1 MKYDLQMQ
9 VIVKTRE
16 PLGVK
21 IFFFFCACCLI
32 ILPASLFAE
41 AVSVQSVF
49 QFHCVECHGAKGK
62 VKGEVNLLS
71 FTQGKDIKSDP
82 ELLQTVLEVI
92 DFGEMPPEENQPID
106 NTERKL
112 IVAELKKL
120 LEESVS
126 GANEEWMNA
135 PIRRMTRFQYANA
148 VKDLLDLKVEVF
160 PLPERM
166 MRDRSGYFK
175 PASGK
180 MPAKI
185 TVSSRPL
192 GKSGLIEPRM
202 DGVAPFPQDLR
213 AEHGYDTQGD
223 HLSLSPLLMEDFF
236 RLSRSIV
243 KSPSFNQRNVGT
255 WGKYFAEPNSEVNQM
270 AEVKTRLRSL
280 LTLAFRRPVQDKTLQ
295 KYLFYSKQQMDNG
308 LGVGDVM
315 KEVLSA
321 ILASPRFLY
330 LYDQG
335 DKESIQPDSSQN
347 LDLASRLSFFLWG
360 SLPDEELLQAA
371 KKGVLVEEEQL
382 SKQVDRM
389 LTDNKLK
396 RFCDSFPTQWL
407 QLDRIISAVPD
418 EKKYRDFYYAAPLYR
433 TTMDMMMEPLLL
445 FETVLIEDRS
455 VLELIDSNYTFRSA
469 RLSKWYGEEPKG
481 KLGGPVSIPF
491 TRQLVEDRRHGG
503 VITNGAVMTMTS
515 GPLETKPIT
524 RGAWIAGVIFN
535 SPPPPPP
542 AEVPPL
548 PEEKEVDLS
557 MTLRERFADHRE
569 RADCAGCHE
578 KLDPL
583 GFALENFDPV
593 GRWREKYHNG
603 REVDVSGTLF
613 RAHEF
618 SNVIEF
624 KDAILKEKNRF
635 VRGLAGHLLAFG
647 LGRELNPSD
656 TLALDEIVEKVEGE
670 NYSMKSLIHA
680 VVQSKS
686 FRGPSGKLALHK
698 TK

>member
-1 MKYDLQMQ
+1 MTFRFPNVYLAP
-9 VIVKTRE
+9 E
-16 PLGVK
+16 
-21 IFFFFCACCLI
+21 
-32 ILPASLFAE
+32 LFLRM
-41 AVSVQSVF
+41 VLVLCFLSQSVLAKKEF
-49 QFHCVECHGAKGK
+49 SIEGSFESYCIECHGMKGK
-62 VKGEVNLLS
+62 VKGEVNLIS
-71 FTQGKDIKSDP
+71 FTEGKDLKGDP
-82 ELLQTVLEVI
+82 ELLQTIMEVI
-92 DFGEMPPEENQPID
+92 DFGEMPPEGNQPID
-106 NTERKL
+106 NTERKM

-120 LEESVS
+120 LAESVS
-126 GANEEWMNA
+126 GSEKDFVKA

-148 VKDLLDLKVEVF
+148 VKDLLELKVEVF
-160 PLPERM
+160 PLPEKM

-180 MPAKI
+180 MPAKMM
-185 TVSSRPL
+185 VSSRPL

-213 AEHGYDTQGD
+213 AENGYDTQGD

-236 RLSRSIV
+236 RLSQSIV
-243 KSPSFNQRNVGT
+243 KSPSFNPKNVGVWT
-255 WGKYFAEPNSEVNQM
+255 QYFEKSKRGINQMDELKSRLQHLLKRAFRAPVDDKTFSKYYSFAEQEMNKGMEM
-270 AEVKTRLRSL
+270 
-280 LTLAFRRPVQDKTLQ
+280 
-295 KYLFYSKQQMDNG
+295 
-308 LGVGDVM
+308 GDAM
-315 KEVLSA
+315 KDVFSA

-330 LYDQG
+330 LYDRG
-335 DKESIQPDSSQN
+335 GEEGREPESRQN

-360 SLPDEELLQAA
+360 SVPDDQLLEVAMEATLRQD
-371 KKGVLVEEEQL
+371 EQL
-382 SKQVDRM
+382 TRQVDRM
-389 LTDNKLK
+389 LTDEKLK

-418 EKKYRDFYYAAPLYR
+418 EKKYRDFYYGPPLYR

-469 RLSKWYGEEPKG
+469 RLSKWYGDAPNG
-481 KLGGPVSIPF
+481 KLGGPVTIRF
-491 TRQLVEDRRHGG
+491 TRQSVKDRRHGG
-503 VITNGAVMTMTS
+503 LITNGAVMTMTS

-524 RGAWIAGVIFN
+524 RGAWVAGVIFN

-548 PEEKEVDLS
+548 PEEKEVDDSL
-557 MTLRERFADHRE
+557 TLRERFADHRE

-603 REVDVSGTLF
+603 REVDASGTLF
-613 RAHEF
+613 RSHKF
-618 SNVIEF
+618 SNIIEF

-656 TLALDEIVEKVEGE
+656 SLALDEIVESVEGE

-680 VVQSKS
+680 VVKSKP
-686 FRGPSGKLALHK
+686 FRGPSVKLAL
-698 TK
+698 TKKSKF

>member
-1 MKYDLQMQ
+1 MTFRFPNVYLAP
-9 VIVKTRE
+9 E
-16 PLGVK
+16 
-21 IFFFFCACCLI
+21 
-32 ILPASLFAE
+32 LFLRM
-41 AVSVQSVF
+41 VLVLCFLSQSVLAKKEF
-49 QFHCVECHGAKGK
+49 SIEGSFESYCIECHGMKGK
-62 VKGEVNLLS
+62 VKGEVNLIS
-71 FTQGKDIKSDP
+71 FTEGKDLKGDP
-82 ELLQTVLEVI
+82 ELLQTIMEVI
-92 DFGEMPPEENQPID
+92 DFGEMPPEGNQPID
-106 NTERKL
+106 NTERKM

-120 LEESVS
+120 LAESVS
-126 GANEEWMNA
+126 GSEKDLVKA

-148 VKDLLDLKVEVF
+148 VKDLLELKVEVF
-160 PLPERM
+160 PLPEKM

-180 MPAKI
+180 IPAKMM
-185 TVSSRPL
+185 VSSRPL

-213 AEHGYDTQGD
+213 AENGYDTQGD

-236 RLSRSIV
+236 RLSQSIV
-243 KSPSFNQRNVGT
+243 KSPSFNPKNVGVWT
-255 WGKYFAEPNSEVNQM
+255 QYFEKSKRGINQMDELKSRLQHLLKRAFRAPVDDKTFSKYYSFAEQEMNKGMEM
-270 AEVKTRLRSL
+270 
-280 LTLAFRRPVQDKTLQ
+280 
-295 KYLFYSKQQMDNG
+295 
-308 LGVGDVM
+308 GDAM
-315 KEVLSA
+315 KDVFSA

-330 LYDQG
+330 LYDRG
-335 DKESIQPDSSQN
+335 GEESRESESRQN
-347 LDLASRLSFFLWG
+347 LNLASRLSFFLWG
-360 SLPDEELLQAA
+360 SVPDDQLLDVAMEATLSQD
-371 KKGVLVEEEQL
+371 EQL
-382 SKQVDRM
+382 TKQVDRM
-389 LTDNKLK
+389 LTDEKLK

-418 EKKYRDFYYAAPLYR
+418 EKKYRDFYYGPPLYR

-469 RLSKWYGEEPKG
+469 RLSKWYGDAPNG
-481 KLGGPVSIPF
+481 KLGGPVTIRF
-491 TRQLVEDRRHGG
+491 TRQSVKDRRHGG
-503 VITNGAVMTMTS
+503 LITNGAVMTMTS

-524 RGAWIAGVIFN
+524 RGAWVAGVIFN

-548 PEEKEVDLS
+548 PEEKEVDDSL
-557 MTLRERFADHRE
+557 TLRERFADHRE

-603 REVDVSGTLF
+603 REVDASGTLF
-613 RAHEF
+613 RSHKF
-618 SNVIEF
+618 SNIIEF

-656 TLALDEIVEKVEGE
+656 SLALDEIVESVEGE

-680 VVQSKS
+680 VVKSKP
-686 FRGPSGKLALHK
+686 FRGPSVKLALTIK
-698 TK
+698 SKF

>member
-1 MKYDLQMQ
+1 VTFRFPNVYLAP
-9 VIVKTRE
+9 E
-16 PLGVK
+16 
-21 IFFFFCACCLI
+21 
-32 ILPASLFAE
+32 LFLRM
-41 AVSVQSVF
+41 VLVLCFLSQSVLAKKEF
-49 QFHCVECHGAKGK
+49 SIEGSFESYCIECHGMKGK
-62 VKGEVNLLS
+62 VKGEVNLIS
-71 FTQGKDIKSDP
+71 FTEGKDLKGDP
-82 ELLQTVLEVI
+82 ELLQTIMEVI
-92 DFGEMPPEENQPID
+92 DFGEMPPEGNQPID
-106 NTERKL
+106 NTERKM

-120 LEESVS
+120 LAESVS
-126 GANEEWMNA
+126 GSEEDLVKA

-148 VKDLLDLKVEVF
+148 VKDLLELKVEVF
-160 PLPERM
+160 PLPEKM

-180 MPAKI
+180 MPAKMM
-185 TVSSRPL
+185 VSSRPL

-213 AEHGYDTQGD
+213 AENGYDTQGD

-236 RLSRSIV
+236 RLSQSIV
-243 KSPSFNQRNVGT
+243 KSPSFNPKNVGVWT
-255 WGKYFAEPNSEVNQM
+255 QYFEKSKRGINQMDELKSRLQHLLKRAFRAPVDDKTFSKYYSFAEQEMNKGMEM
-270 AEVKTRLRSL
+270 
-280 LTLAFRRPVQDKTLQ
+280 
-295 KYLFYSKQQMDNG
+295 
-308 LGVGDVM
+308 GDAM
-315 KEVLSA
+315 KDVFSA

-330 LYDQG
+330 LYDRG
-335 DKESIQPDSSQN
+335 GEESRESESRQN

-360 SLPDEELLQAA
+360 SVPDDQLLEVAMEATLRQD
-371 KKGVLVEEEQL
+371 EQL
-382 SKQVDRM
+382 TKQVDRM
-389 LTDNKLK
+389 LTDEKVK

-418 EKKYRDFYYAAPLYR
+418 EKKYRDFYYGPPLYR

-469 RLSKWYGEEPKG
+469 RLSKWYGDAPNG
-481 KLGGPVSIPF
+481 KLGGPVTIRF
-491 TRQLVEDRRHGG
+491 TRQSVKDRRHGG
-503 VITNGAVMTMTS
+503 LITNGAVMTMTS

-524 RGAWIAGVIFN
+524 RGAWVAGVIFN

-548 PEEKEVDLS
+548 PEEKEVDDSL
-557 MTLRERFADHRE
+557 TLRERFADHRE

-603 REVDVSGTLF
+603 REVDASGTLF
-613 RAHEF
+613 RSHKF
-618 SNVIEF
+618 SNIIEF

-656 TLALDEIVEKVEGE
+656 SLALDEIVESVEGE

-680 VVQSKS
+680 VVKSKP
-686 FRGPSGKLALHK
+686 FRGPSVKLAL
-698 TK
+698 TKKSKF

>member
-1 MKYDLQMQ
+1 MTFRFQDVYLAP
-9 VIVKTRE
+9 E
-16 PLGVK
+16 
-21 IFFFFCACCLI
+21 
-32 ILPASLFAE
+32 LFLRM
-41 AVSVQSVF
+41 VLVLCFLSQSVLAKKEF
-49 QFHCVECHGAKGK
+49 SIEGSFESYCIECHGMKGK
-62 VKGEVNLLS
+62 VKGEVNLIS
-71 FTQGKDIKSDP
+71 FTEGKDLRSDP
-82 ELLQTVLEVI
+82 ELLHTIMEVI
-92 DFGEMPPEENQPID
+92 DFGEMPPEENQPFD
-106 NTERKL
+106 NTERKM

-120 LEESVS
+120 LAESVS
-126 GANEEWMNA
+126 GSEEDLIKA

-148 VKDLLDLKVEVF
+148 VKDLLELKVEVF
-160 PLPERM
+160 PLPEKM

-180 MPAKI
+180 MPAKMM
-185 TVSSRPL
+185 VSSRPL

-243 KSPSFNQRNVGT
+243 KSPSFNPTNVGVWT
-255 WGKYFAEPNSEVNQM
+255 QYFEKSKREINQTDELKSRLQHLLKRAFRAPVDDITFSKYYSFAEQEMNKGM
-270 AEVKTRLRSL
+270 G
-280 LTLAFRRPVQDKTLQ
+280 
-295 KYLFYSKQQMDNG
+295 M
-308 LGVGDVM
+308 GDAM
-315 KEVLSA
+315 KDVFSA

-330 LYDQG
+330 LYDRG
-335 DKESIQPDSSQN
+335 EEGSREPESMQN

-360 SLPDEELLQAA
+360 SVPDDQLLEVAMEATLRQD
-371 KKGVLVEEEQL
+371 EQL
-382 SKQVDRM
+382 TRQVDRM
-389 LTDNKLK
+389 LTDEKLK

-418 EKKYRDFYYAAPLYR
+418 EKKYRDFYYGPPLYR

-469 RLSKWYGEEPKG
+469 RLNKWYGDAPNG
-481 KLGGPVSIPF
+481 KLGGPVTIRF
-491 TRQLVEDRRHGG
+491 RRQSVNDRRHGG
-503 VITNGAVMTMTS
+503 LITNGAVMTMTS
-515 GPLETKPIT
+515 GPLGTKPIT
-524 RGAWIAGVIFN
+524 RGAWVAGVIFN

-548 PEEKEVDLS
+548 PEEKEVDDSL
-557 MTLRERFADHRE
+557 TLRERFADHRE

-603 REVDVSGTLF
+603 REVDASGTLF
-613 RAHEF
+613 RTHKF
-618 SNVIEF
+618 SNIIEF

-656 TLALDEIVEKVEGE
+656 SLALDEIVESVERE

-680 VVQSKS
+680 VVKSKP
-686 FRGPSGKLALHK
+686 FRGPSVKLALHK
-698 TK
+698 KSKF

>member
-1 MKYDLQMQ
+1 MTFRFLNVYLAP
-9 VIVKTRE
+9 E
-16 PLGVK
+16 
-21 IFFFFCACCLI
+21 FFLRMVLVLCFL
-32 ILPASLFAE
+32 SK
-41 AVSVQSVF
+41 SVLAKKEFSIEGSF
-49 QFHCVECHGAKGK
+49 ESYCIECHGMKGK
-62 VKGEVNLLS
+62 VKGEVNLIS
-71 FTQGKDIKSDP
+71 FTEGKDLKGDP
-82 ELLQTVLEVI
+82 ELLQTIMEVI
-92 DFGEMPPEENQPID
+92 DFGEMPPEGNQPID
-106 NTERKL
+106 NTERKM

-120 LEESVS
+120 LAESVS
-126 GANEEWMNA
+126 GSEKDLVKA

-148 VKDLLDLKVEVF
+148 VKDLLELKVEVF
-160 PLPERM
+160 PLPEKM

-180 MPAKI
+180 MPAKMM
-185 TVSSRPL
+185 VSSRPL

-213 AEHGYDTQGD
+213 AENGYDTQGD

-236 RLSRSIV
+236 RLSQSIV
-243 KSPSFNQRNVGT
+243 KSPSFNPKNVGVWT
-255 WGKYFAEPNSEVNQM
+255 QYFEKSKRGINQMDELKSRLQHLLKRAFRAPVDDKTFSKYYSFAEQEMNQGM
-270 AEVKTRLRSL
+270 G
-280 LTLAFRRPVQDKTLQ
+280 
-295 KYLFYSKQQMDNG
+295 M
-308 LGVGDVM
+308 GDVM
-315 KEVLSA
+315 KDVFSA

-330 LYDQG
+330 LYDRG
-335 DKESIQPDSSQN
+335 GEEGREPESRQN

-360 SLPDEELLQAA
+360 SVPDDQLLEVAMEATLRQD
-371 KKGVLVEEEQL
+371 EQL
-382 SKQVDRM
+382 TRQVDRM
-389 LTDNKLK
+389 LTDEKVK

-418 EKKYRDFYYAAPLYR
+418 EKKYRDFYYGPPLYR

-469 RLSKWYGEEPKG
+469 RLSKWYGDAPNG
-481 KLGGPVSIPF
+481 KLGGPVTIRF
-491 TRQLVEDRRHGG
+491 TRQSVKDRRHGG
-503 VITNGAVMTMTS
+503 LITNGAVMTMTS

-524 RGAWIAGVIFN
+524 RGAWVAGVIFN

-548 PEEKEVDLS
+548 PEEKEVDDSL
-557 MTLRERFADHRE
+557 TLRERFADHRE

-603 REVDVSGTLF
+603 REVDASGTLF
-613 RAHEF
+613 RSHKF
-618 SNVIEF
+618 SNIIEF

-656 TLALDEIVEKVEGE
+656 SLALDEIVESVEGE

-680 VVQSKS
+680 VVKSKP
-686 FRGPSGKLALHK
+686 FRGPSVKLALTIK
-698 TK
+698 SKF

>member
-1 MKYDLQMQ
+1 MTFRFPNVYLAP
-9 VIVKTRE
+9 E
-16 PLGVK
+16 
-21 IFFFFCACCLI
+21 
-32 ILPASLFAE
+32 LFLRM
-41 AVSVQSVF
+41 VLVLCFLSQSVLAKKEF
-49 QFHCVECHGAKGK
+49 SIEGSFKSYCIECHGMKGK
-62 VKGEVNLLS
+62 VKGEVNLIS
-71 FTQGKDIKSDP
+71 FTEGKDLKGDP
-82 ELLQTVLEVI
+82 ELLQTIMEVI
-92 DFGEMPPEENQPID
+92 DFGEMPPEGNQPID
-106 NTERKL
+106 NTERKM

-120 LEESVS
+120 LAESVS
-126 GANEEWMNA
+126 GSEEDLIKA

-148 VKDLLDLKVEVF
+148 VKDLLELKVEVF
-160 PLPERM
+160 PLPEKM

-180 MPAKI
+180 MPAKMM
-185 TVSSRPL
+185 VSSRPL

-236 RLSRSIV
+236 RLSQSIV
-243 KSPSFNQRNVGT
+243 KSPSFNQKNVGVWT
-255 WGKYFAEPNSEVNQM
+255 QYFEKSKRGINQTDELKSRLQHLLKRAFRAPVDDKTFSKYYSFAEQEMNKGM
-270 AEVKTRLRSL
+270 G
-280 LTLAFRRPVQDKTLQ
+280 
-295 KYLFYSKQQMDNG
+295 M
-308 LGVGDVM
+308 GDAM
-315 KEVLSA
+315 KDVFSA

-330 LYDQG
+330 LYDRG
-335 DKESIQPDSSQN
+335 GEESRESESRQN

-360 SLPDEELLQAA
+360 SVPDDQLLDVAMEATLSQD
-371 KKGVLVEEEQL
+371 EQL
-382 SKQVDRM
+382 TKQVDRM
-389 LTDNKLK
+389 LTDEKLK

-418 EKKYRDFYYAAPLYR
+418 EKKYRDFYYGPPLYR

-469 RLSKWYGEEPKG
+469 RLSKWYGDAPNG
-481 KLGGPVSIPF
+481 KLGGPVTIRF
-491 TRQLVEDRRHGG
+491 TRQSVKDRRHGG
-503 VITNGAVMTMTS
+503 LITNGAVMTMTS

-524 RGAWIAGVIFN
+524 RGAWVAGVIFN

-548 PEEKEVDLS
+548 PEEKEVNDSL
-557 MTLRERFADHRE
+557 TLRERFADHRE

-603 REVDVSGTLF
+603 REVDASGTLF
-613 RAHEF
+613 RSHKF
-618 SNVIEF
+618 SNIIEF

-656 TLALDEIVEKVEGE
+656 SLALDEIAESVERE

-680 VVQSKS
+680 VVKSKP
-686 FRGPSGKLALHK
+686 FRGPSVKLALPQK
-698 TK
+698 SKF

>member
-1 MKYDLQMQ
+1 MTFRFPNVYLAP
-9 VIVKTRE
+9 E
-16 PLGVK
+16 
-21 IFFFFCACCLI
+21 
-32 ILPASLFAE
+32 LFLRM
-41 AVSVQSVF
+41 VLVLCFLSQSVLAKKEF
-49 QFHCVECHGAKGK
+49 SIEGSFESYCIECHGMKGK
-62 VKGEVNLLS
+62 VKGEVNLIS
-71 FTQGKDIKSDP
+71 FTEGKDLKGDP
-82 ELLQTVLEVI
+82 ELLQTIMEVI
-92 DFGEMPPEENQPID
+92 DFGEMPPEGNQPID
-106 NTERKL
+106 NTERKM

-120 LEESVS
+120 LAESVS
-126 GANEEWMNA
+126 GSEKDLVKA

-148 VKDLLDLKVEVF
+148 VKDLLELKVEVF
-160 PLPERM
+160 PLPEKM

-180 MPAKI
+180 MPAKMM
-185 TVSSRPL
+185 VSSRPL

-213 AEHGYDTQGD
+213 AENGYDTQGD

-236 RLSRSIV
+236 RLSQSIV
-243 KSPSFNQRNVGT
+243 KSPSFNPKNVGVWT
-255 WGKYFAEPNSEVNQM
+255 QYFEKSKRGINQMDELKSRLQHLLKRAFRAPVDDKTFSKYYSFAEQEMNKGM
-270 AEVKTRLRSL
+270 G
-280 LTLAFRRPVQDKTLQ
+280 
-295 KYLFYSKQQMDNG
+295 M
-308 LGVGDVM
+308 GDAM
-315 KEVLSA
+315 KDVFSA

-330 LYDQG
+330 LYDRG
-335 DKESIQPDSSQN
+335 GEESREPESRQN

-360 SLPDEELLQAA
+360 SVPDDQLLDVAMEATLSQD
-371 KKGVLVEEEQL
+371 EQL
-382 SKQVDRM
+382 TKQVDRM
-389 LTDNKLK
+389 LTDEKLK

-418 EKKYRDFYYAAPLYR
+418 EKKYRDFYYGPPLYR

-469 RLSKWYGEEPKG
+469 RLSKWYGDAPNG
-481 KLGGPVSIPF
+481 KLGGPVTIRF
-491 TRQLVEDRRHGG
+491 TRQSVKDRRHGG
-503 VITNGAVMTMTS
+503 LITNGAVMTMTS

-524 RGAWIAGVIFN
+524 RGAWVAGVIFN

-548 PEEKEVDLS
+548 PEEKEVDDSL
-557 MTLRERFADHRE
+557 TLRERFADHRE

-603 REVDVSGTLF
+603 REVDASGTLF
-613 RAHEF
+613 RSHKF
-618 SNVIEF
+618 SNIIEF

-656 TLALDEIVEKVEGE
+656 SLALDEIVESVEGE

-680 VVQSKS
+680 VVKSKP
-686 FRGPSGKLALHK
+686 FRGPSVKLALTIK
-698 TK
+698 SKF

>member
-1 MKYDLQMQ
+1 MTFRFPNVYLAP
-9 VIVKTRE
+9 E
-16 PLGVK
+16 
-21 IFFFFCACCLI
+21 
-32 ILPASLFAE
+32 LFLRM
-41 AVSVQSVF
+41 VLVLCFLSQSVLAKKEF
-49 QFHCVECHGAKGK
+49 SIEGSFESYCIECHGMKGK
-62 VKGEVNLLS
+62 VKGEVNLIS
-71 FTQGKDIKSDP
+71 FTEGKDLKGDP
-82 ELLQTVLEVI
+82 ELLQTIMEVI
-92 DFGEMPPEENQPID
+92 DFGEMPPEGNQPID
-106 NTERKL
+106 NTERKM

-120 LEESVS
+120 LAESVS
-126 GANEEWMNA
+126 GSEKDLVKA

-148 VKDLLDLKVEVF
+148 VKDLLELKVEVF
-160 PLPERM
+160 PLPEKM

-180 MPAKI
+180 MPAKMM
-185 TVSSRPL
+185 VSSRPL

-213 AEHGYDTQGD
+213 AENGYDTQGD

-236 RLSRSIV
+236 RLSQSIV
-243 KSPSFNQRNVGT
+243 KSPSFNPKNVGVWT
-255 WGKYFAEPNSEVNQM
+255 QYFEKSKRGINQMDELKSRLQHLLKRAFRAPVDDKTFSKYYSFAEQEMNKGM
-270 AEVKTRLRSL
+270 G
-280 LTLAFRRPVQDKTLQ
+280 
-295 KYLFYSKQQMDNG
+295 M
-308 LGVGDVM
+308 GDAM
-315 KEVLSA
+315 KDVFSA

-330 LYDQG
+330 LYDRG
-335 DKESIQPDSSQN
+335 GEESREPESRQN

-360 SLPDEELLQAA
+360 SVPDDQLLEVAMEATLRQD
-371 KKGVLVEEEQL
+371 EQL
-382 SKQVDRM
+382 TRQVDRM
-389 LTDNKLK
+389 LTDEKVK

-418 EKKYRDFYYAAPLYR
+418 EKKYRDFYYGPPLYR

-469 RLSKWYGEEPKG
+469 RLSKWYGDAPNG
-481 KLGGPVSIPF
+481 KLGGPVTIRF
-491 TRQLVEDRRHGG
+491 TRQSVKDRRHGG
-503 VITNGAVMTMTS
+503 LITNGAVMTMTS

-524 RGAWIAGVIFN
+524 RGAWVAGVIFN

-548 PEEKEVDLS
+548 PEEKEVDDSL
-557 MTLRERFADHRE
+557 TLRERFADHRE

-603 REVDVSGTLF
+603 REVDASGTLF
-613 RAHEF
+613 RSHKF
-618 SNVIEF
+618 SNIIEF

-656 TLALDEIVEKVEGE
+656 SLALDEIVESVEGE

-680 VVQSKS
+680 VVKSKP
-686 FRGPSGKLALHK
+686 FRGPSVKLALTIK
-698 TK
+698 SKF

>member
-1 MKYDLQMQ
+1 MTFRFPNVYLAP
-9 VIVKTRE
+9 E
-16 PLGVK
+16 
-21 IFFFFCACCLI
+21 
-32 ILPASLFAE
+32 LFLRM
-41 AVSVQSVF
+41 VLVLCFLSQSVLAKKEF
-49 QFHCVECHGAKGK
+49 SIEGSFESYCIECHGMKGK
-62 VKGEVNLLS
+62 VKGEVNLIS
-71 FTQGKDIKSDP
+71 FTEGKDLKGDP
-82 ELLQTVLEVI
+82 ELLQTIMEVI
-92 DFGEMPPEENQPID
+92 DFGEMPPEGNQPID
-106 NTERKL
+106 NTERKM

-120 LEESVS
+120 LAESVS
-126 GANEEWMNA
+126 GSEEDLVKA

-148 VKDLLDLKVEVF
+148 VKDLLELKVEVF
-160 PLPERM
+160 PLPEKM

-180 MPAKI
+180 MPAKMM
-185 TVSSRPL
+185 VSSRPL

-213 AEHGYDTQGD
+213 AENGYDTQGD

-236 RLSRSIV
+236 RLSQSIV
-243 KSPSFNQRNVGT
+243 KSPSFNPKNVGVWT
-255 WGKYFAEPNSEVNQM
+255 QYFEKSKRGINQMDELKSRLQHLLKRAFRAPVDDKTFSKYYSFAEQEMNQGM
-270 AEVKTRLRSL
+270 G
-280 LTLAFRRPVQDKTLQ
+280 
-295 KYLFYSKQQMDNG
+295 M
-308 LGVGDVM
+308 GDVM
-315 KEVLSA
+315 KDVFSA

-330 LYDQG
+330 LYDRG
-335 DKESIQPDSSQN
+335 GEESREPESRQN

-360 SLPDEELLQAA
+360 SVPDDQLLEVAMEATLRQD
-371 KKGVLVEEEQL
+371 EQL
-382 SKQVDRM
+382 TRQVDRM
-389 LTDNKLK
+389 LTDEKVK

-418 EKKYRDFYYAAPLYR
+418 EKKYRDFYYGPPLYR

-469 RLSKWYGEEPKG
+469 RLSKWYGDAPNG
-481 KLGGPVSIPF
+481 KLGGPVTIRF
-491 TRQLVEDRRHGG
+491 TRQSVKDRRHGG
-503 VITNGAVMTMTS
+503 LITNGAVMTMTS

-524 RGAWIAGVIFN
+524 RGAWVAGVIFN

-548 PEEKEVDLS
+548 PEEKEVDDSL
-557 MTLRERFADHRE
+557 TLRERFADHRE

-603 REVDVSGTLF
+603 REVDASGTLF
-613 RAHEF
+613 RSHKF
-618 SNVIEF
+618 SNIIEF

-656 TLALDEIVEKVEGE
+656 SLALDEIVESVEGE

-680 VVQSKS
+680 VVKSKP
-686 FRGPSGKLALHK
+686 FRGPSVKLAL
-698 TK
+698 TKKSKF

>member
-1 MKYDLQMQ
+1 MTFRFLNVYLAP
-9 VIVKTRE
+9 E
-16 PLGVK
+16 
-21 IFFFFCACCLI
+21 FFLRMVLVLCFL
-32 ILPASLFAE
+32 S
-41 AVSVQSVF
+41 QSVLAKKEF
-49 QFHCVECHGAKGK
+49 SIEGSFESYCIECHGMKGK
-62 VKGEVNLLS
+62 VKGEVNLIS
-71 FTQGKDIKSDP
+71 FTEGKDLKGDP
-82 ELLQTVLEVI
+82 ELLQTIMEVI
-92 DFGEMPPEENQPID
+92 DFGEMPPEGNQPID
-106 NTERKL
+106 NTERKM

-120 LEESVS
+120 LAESVS
-126 GANEEWMNA
+126 GSEEDLVKA

-148 VKDLLDLKVEVF
+148 VKDLLELKVEVF
-160 PLPERM
+160 PLPEKM

-180 MPAKI
+180 MPAKMM
-185 TVSSRPL
+185 VSSRPL

-213 AEHGYDTQGD
+213 AENGYDTQGD

-236 RLSRSIV
+236 RLSQSIV
-243 KSPSFNQRNVGT
+243 KSPSFNPKNVGVWT
-255 WGKYFAEPNSEVNQM
+255 QYFEKSKRGINQMDELKSRLQHLLKRAFRAPVDDKTFSKYYSFAEQEMNQGM
-270 AEVKTRLRSL
+270 G
-280 LTLAFRRPVQDKTLQ
+280 
-295 KYLFYSKQQMDNG
+295 M
-308 LGVGDVM
+308 GDVM
-315 KEVLSA
+315 KDVFSA

-330 LYDQG
+330 LYDRG
-335 DKESIQPDSSQN
+335 GEEGREPESRQN

-360 SLPDEELLQAA
+360 SVPDDQLLEVAMEATLRQD
-371 KKGVLVEEEQL
+371 EQL
-382 SKQVDRM
+382 TRQVDRM
-389 LTDNKLK
+389 LTDEKLK

-418 EKKYRDFYYAAPLYR
+418 EKKYRDFYYGPPLYR

-469 RLSKWYGEEPKG
+469 RLSKWYGDAPNG
-481 KLGGPVSIPF
+481 KLGGPVTIRF
-491 TRQLVEDRRHGG
+491 TRQSVKDRRHGG
-503 VITNGAVMTMTS
+503 LITNGAVMTMTS

-524 RGAWIAGVIFN
+524 RGAWVAGVIFN

-548 PEEKEVDLS
+548 PEEKEVDDSL
-557 MTLRERFADHRE
+557 TLRERFADHRE

-603 REVDVSGTLF
+603 REVDASGTLF
-613 RAHEF
+613 RSHKF
-618 SNVIEF
+618 SNIIEF

-647 LGRELNPSD
+647 IGRELNPSD
-656 TLALDEIVEKVEGE
+656 SLALDEIVESVEGE

-680 VVQSKS
+680 VVKSKP
-686 FRGPSGKLALHK
+686 FRGPSVKLAL
-698 TK
+698 TKKSKF

>member
-1 MKYDLQMQ
+1 MTFRFLNVYLAP
-9 VIVKTRE
+9 E
-16 PLGVK
+16 
-21 IFFFFCACCLI
+21 FFLRMVLVLCFL
-32 ILPASLFAE
+32 SK
-41 AVSVQSVF
+41 SVLAKKEFSIEGSF
-49 QFHCVECHGAKGK
+49 ESYCIECHGMKGK
-62 VKGEVNLLS
+62 VKGEVNLIS
-71 FTQGKDIKSDP
+71 FTEGKDLKGDP
-82 ELLQTVLEVI
+82 ELLQTIMEVI
-92 DFGEMPPEENQPID
+92 DFGEMPPEGNQPID
-106 NTERKL
+106 NTERKM

-120 LEESVS
+120 LAESVS
-126 GANEEWMNA
+126 GSEEDLVKA

-148 VKDLLDLKVEVF
+148 VKDLLELKVEVF
-160 PLPERM
+160 PLPEKM

-180 MPAKI
+180 MPAKMM
-185 TVSSRPL
+185 VSSRPL

-213 AEHGYDTQGD
+213 AENGYDTQGD

-236 RLSRSIV
+236 RLSQSIV
-243 KSPSFNQRNVGT
+243 KSPSFNPKNVGVWT
-255 WGKYFAEPNSEVNQM
+255 QYFEKSKRGINQMDELKSRLQHLLKRAFRAPVDDKTFSKYYSFAEQEMNQGM
-270 AEVKTRLRSL
+270 G
-280 LTLAFRRPVQDKTLQ
+280 
-295 KYLFYSKQQMDNG
+295 M
-308 LGVGDVM
+308 GDVM
-315 KEVLSA
+315 KDVFSA

-330 LYDQG
+330 LYDRG
-335 DKESIQPDSSQN
+335 GEEGREPESRQN

-360 SLPDEELLQAA
+360 SVPDDQLLEVAMEATLRQD
-371 KKGVLVEEEQL
+371 EQL
-382 SKQVDRM
+382 TRQVDRM
-389 LTDNKLK
+389 LTDEKVK

-418 EKKYRDFYYAAPLYR
+418 EKKYRDFYYGPPLYR

-469 RLSKWYGEEPKG
+469 RLSKWYGDAPNG
-481 KLGGPVSIPF
+481 KLGGPVTIRF
-491 TRQLVEDRRHGG
+491 TRQSVKDRRHGG
-503 VITNGAVMTMTS
+503 LITNGAVMTMTS

-524 RGAWIAGVIFN
+524 RGAWVAGVIFN

-548 PEEKEVDLS
+548 PEEKEVDDSL
-557 MTLRERFADHRE
+557 TLRERFADHRE

-603 REVDVSGTLF
+603 REVDASGTLF
-613 RAHEF
+613 RSHKF
-618 SNVIEF
+618 SNIIEF

-656 TLALDEIVEKVEGE
+656 SLALDEIVESVEGE

-680 VVQSKS
+680 VVKSKP
-686 FRGPSGKLALHK
+686 FRGPSVKLALTIK
-698 TK
+698 SKF

>member
-1 MKYDLQMQ
+1 MYLAP
-9 VIVKTRE
+9 E
-16 PLGVK
+16 
-21 IFFFFCACCLI
+21 
-32 ILPASLFAE
+32 LFLRM
-41 AVSVQSVF
+41 VLVLCFLSQSVLAKKEF
-49 QFHCVECHGAKGK
+49 SIEGSFKSYCIECHGMKGK
-62 VKGEVNLLS
+62 VKGEVSLIS
-71 FTQGKDIKSDP
+71 FTEGKDLRSDP
-82 ELLQTVLEVI
+82 ELLQTIMEVI
-92 DFGEMPPEENQPID
+92 DLGEMPPEKNQPFD
-106 NTERKL
+106 NTERKM

-120 LEESVS
+120 LAESVS
-126 GANEEWMNA
+126 GSEEDLIKA

-148 VKDLLDLKVEVF
+148 VKDLLELKVEVF
-160 PLPERM
+160 PLPEKM

-180 MPAKI
+180 MPANMM
-185 TVSSRPL
+185 VSSRPL

-236 RLSRSIV
+236 RLSQSIV
-243 KSPSFNQRNVGT
+243 KSPSFNPTNVGVWT
-255 WGKYFAEPNSEVNQM
+255 QYFEKSKREINQTDELKSRLQHLLKRAFRAPVDDITFSKYYSFAEQEMNKGM
-270 AEVKTRLRSL
+270 G
-280 LTLAFRRPVQDKTLQ
+280 
-295 KYLFYSKQQMDNG
+295 M
-308 LGVGDVM
+308 GDAM
-315 KEVLSA
+315 KDVFSA

-330 LYDQG
+330 LYDRG
-335 DKESIQPDSSQN
+335 GEGSREPESRQN

-360 SLPDEELLQAA
+360 SVPDDQLLEVAMEATLRQD
-371 KKGVLVEEEQL
+371 EQL
-382 SKQVDRM
+382 TRQVDRM
-389 LTDNKLK
+389 LADEKLK

-418 EKKYRDFYYAAPLYR
+418 EKKYRDFYYGPPLYR

-469 RLSKWYGEEPKG
+469 RLSKWYGDAPNG
-481 KLGGPVSIPF
+481 KLGGPVTIRF
-491 TRQLVEDRRHGG
+491 TRQSVNDRRYGG
-503 VITNGAVMTMTS
+503 LITNGAVMTMTS
-515 GPLETKPIT
+515 GPLGTKPIT
-524 RGAWIAGVIFN
+524 RGAWVAGVIFN

-548 PEEKEVDLS
+548 PEEKEVDDSL
-557 MTLRERFADHRE
+557 TLRERFADHRE

-603 REVDVSGTLF
+603 REVDASGILF
-613 RAHEF
+613 RSHKF
-618 SNVIEF
+618 SNIIEF
-624 KDAILKEKNRF
+624 KNAILKEKNRF

-656 TLALDEIVEKVEGE
+656 SLALDEIVESVERE

-680 VVQSKS
+680 VVKSKP
-686 FRGPSGKLALHK
+686 FRGPSVKLALHK
-698 TK
+698 KSKF

>member
-1 MKYDLQMQ
+1 MTFRFPNVYLAP
-9 VIVKTRE
+9 E
-16 PLGVK
+16 
-21 IFFFFCACCLI
+21 
-32 ILPASLFAE
+32 LFLRM
-41 AVSVQSVF
+41 VLVLCFLSQSVLAKKEF
-49 QFHCVECHGAKGK
+49 SIEGSFKSYCIDCHGMKGK
-62 VKGEVNLLS
+62 VKGEVNLIS
-71 FTQGKDIKSDP
+71 FTEGKDLKGDP
-82 ELLQTVLEVI
+82 ELLQTIMEVI
-92 DFGEMPPEENQPID
+92 DFGEMPPEGNQPID
-106 NTERKL
+106 NTERKM

-120 LEESVS
+120 LAESVS
-126 GANEEWMNA
+126 GSEKDFVKA

-148 VKDLLDLKVEVF
+148 VKDLLELKVEVF
-160 PLPERM
+160 PLPEKM

-180 MPAKI
+180 MPAKMM
-185 TVSSRPL
+185 VSSRPL

-236 RLSRSIV
+236 RLSQSIV
-243 KSPSFNQRNVGT
+243 KSPSFNPKNVGAWT
-255 WGKYFAEPNSEVNQM
+255 QYFEKSKRGINQMDELKSRLQHLLKRAFRAPVDDKTFSKYYSFAEQEMNKGM
-270 AEVKTRLRSL
+270 
-280 LTLAFRRPVQDKTLQ
+280 
-295 KYLFYSKQQMDNG
+295 G
-308 LGVGDVM
+308 IGDAM
-315 KEVLSA
+315 KDVFSA

-330 LYDQG
+330 LYDRG
-335 DKESIQPDSSQN
+335 GEESREPESRQN

-360 SLPDEELLQAA
+360 SVPDDQLLEVAMEATLRQD
-371 KKGVLVEEEQL
+371 EQL
-382 SKQVDRM
+382 TRQVDRM
-389 LTDNKLK
+389 LTDEKLK

-418 EKKYRDFYYAAPLYR
+418 EKKYRDFYYGPPLYR

-469 RLSKWYGEEPKG
+469 RLSKWYGDAPNG
-481 KLGGPVSIPF
+481 KLGGPVTIRF
-491 TRQLVEDRRHGG
+491 TRQSVKDRRHGG
-503 VITNGAVMTMTS
+503 LITNGAVMTMTS

-524 RGAWIAGVIFN
+524 RGAWVAGVIFN

-548 PEEKEVDLS
+548 PEEKEVDDSL
-557 MTLRERFADHRE
+557 TLRERFADHRE

-603 REVDVSGTLF
+603 REVDASGTLF
-613 RAHEF
+613 RSHKF
-618 SNVIEF
+618 SNIIEF

-656 TLALDEIVEKVEGE
+656 SLALDEIVESVEGE

-680 VVQSKS
+680 VVKSKP
-686 FRGPSGKLALHK
+686 FRGPSVKLAL
-698 TK
+698 TKKSKF

>member
-1 MKYDLQMQ
+1 MTFRFPNVYLAP
-9 VIVKTRE
+9 E
-16 PLGVK
+16 
-21 IFFFFCACCLI
+21 
-32 ILPASLFAE
+32 LFLRM
-41 AVSVQSVF
+41 VLVLCFLSKSVLAKKEFSIEGSF
-49 QFHCVECHGAKGK
+49 ESYCIECHGMKGK
-62 VKGEVNLLS
+62 VKGEVNLIS
-71 FTQGKDIKSDP
+71 FTEGKDLKGDP
-82 ELLQTVLEVI
+82 ELLQTIMEVI
-92 DFGEMPPEENQPID
+92 DFGEMPPEGNQPID
-106 NTERKL
+106 NTERKM

-120 LEESVS
+120 LAESVS
-126 GANEEWMNA
+126 GPEEDLVKS

-148 VKDLLDLKVEVF
+148 VKDLLELKVEVF
-160 PLPERM
+160 PLPEKM

-180 MPAKI
+180 MPAKMM
-185 TVSSRPL
+185 VSSRPL

-213 AEHGYDTQGD
+213 AENGYDTQGD

-236 RLSRSIV
+236 RLSQSIV
-243 KSPSFNQRNVGT
+243 KSPSFNPKNVGVWT
-255 WGKYFAEPNSEVNQM
+255 QYFEKSKRGINQMDELKSRLQHLLKRAFRAPVDDKTFSKYYSFAEQEMNQGM
-270 AEVKTRLRSL
+270 G
-280 LTLAFRRPVQDKTLQ
+280 
-295 KYLFYSKQQMDNG
+295 M
-308 LGVGDVM
+308 GDVM
-315 KEVLSA
+315 KDVFSA

-330 LYDQG
+330 LYDRG
-335 DKESIQPDSSQN
+335 GEESREPESRQN
-347 LDLASRLSFFLWG
+347 LNLASRLSFFLWG
-360 SLPDEELLQAA
+360 SVPDDQLLDVAMEATLSQD
-371 KKGVLVEEEQL
+371 EQL
-382 SKQVDRM
+382 TKQVDRM
-389 LTDNKLK
+389 LTDEKLK

-418 EKKYRDFYYAAPLYR
+418 EKKYRDFYYGPPLYR

-469 RLSKWYGEEPKG
+469 RLSKWYGDAPNG
-481 KLGGPVSIPF
+481 KLGGPVTIRF
-491 TRQLVEDRRHGG
+491 TRQSVKDRRHGG
-503 VITNGAVMTMTS
+503 LITNGAVMTMTS

-524 RGAWIAGVIFN
+524 RGAWVAGVIFN

-548 PEEKEVDLS
+548 PEEKEVDDSL
-557 MTLRERFADHRE
+557 TLRERFADHRE

-603 REVDVSGTLF
+603 REVDASGTLF
-613 RAHEF
+613 RSHKF
-618 SNVIEF
+618 SNIIEF

-656 TLALDEIVEKVEGE
+656 SLALDEIVESVEGE

-680 VVQSKS
+680 VVKSKP
-686 FRGPSGKLALHK
+686 FRGPSVKLAL
-698 TK
+698 TKKSKF

>member
-1 MKYDLQMQ
+1 VTFRFPNVYLAP
-9 VIVKTRE
+9 E
-16 PLGVK
+16 
-21 IFFFFCACCLI
+21 
-32 ILPASLFAE
+32 LFLRM
-41 AVSVQSVF
+41 VLVLCFLSQSVLAKKEF
-49 QFHCVECHGAKGK
+49 SIEGSFESYCIECHGMKGK
-62 VKGEVNLLS
+62 VKGEVNLIS
-71 FTQGKDIKSDP
+71 FTEGKDLKGDP
-82 ELLQTVLEVI
+82 ELLQTIMEVI
-92 DFGEMPPEENQPID
+92 DFGEMPPEGNQPIV
-106 NTERKL
+106 NTERKM
-112 IVAELKKL
+112 IIAELKKL
-120 LEESVS
+120 LAESVS
-126 GANEEWMNA
+126 GPEEDLVKS

-148 VKDLLDLKVEVF
+148 VKDLLELKVEVF
-160 PLPERM
+160 PLPEKM

-180 MPAKI
+180 MPAKMM
-185 TVSSRPL
+185 VSSRPL

-213 AEHGYDTQGD
+213 AENGYDTQGD

-236 RLSRSIV
+236 RLSQSIV
-243 KSPSFNQRNVGT
+243 KSPSFNPKNVGVWT
-255 WGKYFAEPNSEVNQM
+255 QYFEKSKRGINQMDELKSRLQHLLKRAFRAPVDDKTFSKYYSFAEQEMNQGM
-270 AEVKTRLRSL
+270 G
-280 LTLAFRRPVQDKTLQ
+280 
-295 KYLFYSKQQMDNG
+295 M
-308 LGVGDVM
+308 GDVM
-315 KEVLSA
+315 KDVFSA

-330 LYDQG
+330 LYDRG
-335 DKESIQPDSSQN
+335 GEEGREPESRQN

-360 SLPDEELLQAA
+360 SVPDDQLLEVAMEATLRQD
-371 KKGVLVEEEQL
+371 EQL
-382 SKQVDRM
+382 TRQVDRM
-389 LTDNKLK
+389 LTDEKVK

-418 EKKYRDFYYAAPLYR
+418 EKKYRDFYYGPPLYR

-469 RLSKWYGEEPKG
+469 RLSKWYGDAPNG
-481 KLGGPVSIPF
+481 KLGGPVTIRF
-491 TRQLVEDRRHGG
+491 TRQSVKDRRHGG
-503 VITNGAVMTMTS
+503 LITNGAVMTMTS

-524 RGAWIAGVIFN
+524 RGAWVAGVIFN

-548 PEEKEVDLS
+548 PEEKEVDDSL
-557 MTLRERFADHRE
+557 TLRERFADHRE

-603 REVDVSGTLF
+603 REVDASGTLF
-613 RAHEF
+613 RSHKF
-618 SNVIEF
+618 SNIIEF

-656 TLALDEIVEKVEGE
+656 SLALDEIVESVEGE

-680 VVQSKS
+680 VVKSKP
-686 FRGPSGKLALHK
+686 FRGPSVKLAL
-698 TK
+698 TKKSKF

>member
-1 MKYDLQMQ
+1 MTFRFLNVYLAP
-9 VIVKTRE
+9 E
-16 PLGVK
+16 
-21 IFFFFCACCLI
+21 FFLRMVLVLCFL
-32 ILPASLFAE
+32 SK
-41 AVSVQSVF
+41 SVLAKKEFSIEGSF
-49 QFHCVECHGAKGK
+49 ESYCIECHGMKGK
-62 VKGEVNLLS
+62 VKGEVNLIS
-71 FTQGKDIKSDP
+71 FTEGKDLKGDP
-82 ELLQTVLEVI
+82 ELLQTIMEVI
-92 DFGEMPPEENQPID
+92 DFGEMPPEGNQPID
-106 NTERKL
+106 NTERKM

-120 LEESVS
+120 LAESVS
-126 GANEEWMNA
+126 GSEEDLVKA

-148 VKDLLDLKVEVF
+148 VKDLLELKVEVF
-160 PLPERM
+160 PLPEKM

-180 MPAKI
+180 MPAKMM
-185 TVSSRPL
+185 VSSRPL

-213 AEHGYDTQGD
+213 AENGYDTQGD

-236 RLSRSIV
+236 RLSQSIV
-243 KSPSFNQRNVGT
+243 KSPSFNPKNVGVWT
-255 WGKYFAEPNSEVNQM
+255 QYFEKSKRGINQMDELKSRLQHLLKRAFRAPVDDKTFSKYYSFAEQEMNQGM
-270 AEVKTRLRSL
+270 G
-280 LTLAFRRPVQDKTLQ
+280 
-295 KYLFYSKQQMDNG
+295 M
-308 LGVGDVM
+308 GDVM
-315 KEVLSA
+315 KDVFSA

-330 LYDQG
+330 LYDRG
-335 DKESIQPDSSQN
+335 GEEGREPESRQN

-360 SLPDEELLQAA
+360 SVPDDQLLEVAMEATLRQD
-371 KKGVLVEEEQL
+371 EQL
-382 SKQVDRM
+382 TKQVDRM
-389 LTDNKLK
+389 LTDEKLK

-418 EKKYRDFYYAAPLYR
+418 EKKYRDFYYGPPLYR

-469 RLSKWYGEEPKG
+469 RLSKWYGDAPNG
-481 KLGGPVSIPF
+481 KLGGPVTIRF
-491 TRQLVEDRRHGG
+491 TRQSVKDRRHGG
-503 VITNGAVMTMTS
+503 LITNGAVMTMTS

-524 RGAWIAGVIFN
+524 RGAWVAGVIFN

-548 PEEKEVDLS
+548 PEEKEVDDSL
-557 MTLRERFADHRE
+557 TLRERFADHRE

-603 REVDVSGTLF
+603 REVDASGTLF
-613 RAHEF
+613 RSHKF
-618 SNVIEF
+618 SNIIEF

-656 TLALDEIVEKVEGE
+656 SLALDEIVESVEGE

-680 VVQSKS
+680 VVKSKP
-686 FRGPSGKLALHK
+686 FRGPSVKLAL
-698 TK
+698 TKKSKF

>member
-1 MKYDLQMQ
+1 MTFRFLNVYLAP
-9 VIVKTRE
+9 E
-16 PLGVK
+16 
-21 IFFFFCACCLI
+21 FFLRMVLVLCFL
-32 ILPASLFAE
+32 S
-41 AVSVQSVF
+41 QSVLAKKEF
-49 QFHCVECHGAKGK
+49 SIEGSFESYCIECHGMKGK
-62 VKGEVNLLS
+62 VKGEVNLIS
-71 FTQGKDIKSDP
+71 FTEGKDLKGDP
-82 ELLQTVLEVI
+82 ELLQTIMEVI
-92 DFGEMPPEENQPID
+92 DFGEMPPEGNQPID
-106 NTERKL
+106 NTERKM

-120 LEESVS
+120 LAESVS
-126 GANEEWMNA
+126 GPEEDLVKS

-148 VKDLLDLKVEVF
+148 VKDLLELKVEVF
-160 PLPERM
+160 PLPEKM

-180 MPAKI
+180 MPAKMM
-185 TVSSRPL
+185 VSSRPL

-213 AEHGYDTQGD
+213 AENGYDTQGD

-236 RLSRSIV
+236 RLSQSIV
-243 KSPSFNQRNVGT
+243 KSPSFNPKNVGVWT
-255 WGKYFAEPNSEVNQM
+255 QYFEKSKRGINQMDELKSRLQHLLKRAFRAPVDDKTFSKYYSFAEQEMNQGM
-270 AEVKTRLRSL
+270 G
-280 LTLAFRRPVQDKTLQ
+280 
-295 KYLFYSKQQMDNG
+295 M
-308 LGVGDVM
+308 GDVM
-315 KEVLSA
+315 KDVFSA

-330 LYDQG
+330 LYDRG
-335 DKESIQPDSSQN
+335 GEEGREPESRQN

-360 SLPDEELLQAA
+360 SVPDDQLLEVAMEATLRQD
-371 KKGVLVEEEQL
+371 EQL
-382 SKQVDRM
+382 TRQVDRM
-389 LTDNKLK
+389 LTDEKVK

-418 EKKYRDFYYAAPLYR
+418 EKKYRDFYYGPPLYR

-469 RLSKWYGEEPKG
+469 RLSKWYGDAPNG
-481 KLGGPVSIPF
+481 KLGGPVTIRF
-491 TRQLVEDRRHGG
+491 TRQSVKDRRHGG
-503 VITNGAVMTMTS
+503 LITNGAVMTMTS

-524 RGAWIAGVIFN
+524 RGAWVAGVIFN

-548 PEEKEVDLS
+548 PEEKEVDDSL
-557 MTLRERFADHRE
+557 TLRERFADHRE

-603 REVDVSGTLF
+603 REVDASGTLF
-613 RAHEF
+613 RSHKF
-618 SNVIEF
+618 SNIIEF

-656 TLALDEIVEKVEGE
+656 SLALDEIVESVEGE

-680 VVQSKS
+680 VVKSKP
-686 FRGPSGKLALHK
+686 FRGPSVKLAL
-698 TK
+698 TKKSKF

>member
-1 MKYDLQMQ
+1 MIQQLYRVISSSLLFLGPIYLIPLQYASANKGFS
-9 VIVKTRE
+9 IEETFKT
-16 PLGVK
+16 
-21 IFFFFCACCLI
+21 
-32 ILPASLFAE
+32 
-41 AVSVQSVF
+41 
-49 QFHCVECHGAKGK
+49 HCIECHGAKDK
-62 VKGEVNLLS
+62 VKGDVNLIS
-71 FTQGKDIKSDP
+71 FAEGADIKEDP
-82 ELLQTVLEVI
+82 ELLQMVLEVI
-92 DFGEMPPEENQPID
+92 DFGEMPPEENDPIPPND
-106 NTERKL
+106 QKV
-112 IVAELKKL
+112 IVTELKKML
-120 LEESVS
+120 KEAVS
-126 GANEEWMNA
+126 SNEEVIKA

-148 VKDLLDLKVEVF
+148 VKDLLGLKVEVF
-160 PLPERM
+160 PLPEKM

-175 PASGK
+175 PETGK
-180 MPAKI
+180 MPDKM

-243 KSPSFNQRNVGT
+243 KSPSFNPKNVGVWKQYFEELKPEINQSDELKSRLQNLLKRAFRAPVDDKT
-255 WGKYFAEPNSEVNQM
+255 FNKYFLFAEQEM
-270 AEVKTRLRSL
+270 K
-280 LTLAFRRPVQDKTLQ
+280 K
-295 KYLFYSKQQMDNG
+295 
-308 LGVGDVM
+308 GVGMGEVM
-315 KEVLSA
+315 KDVFSA

-330 LYDQG
+330 LYDRG
-335 DKESIQPDSSQN
+335 AEESSNPEFTQD

-371 KKGVLVEEEQL
+371 VEGTIREDEQL
-382 SKQVDRM
+382 GRQVDRM
-389 LTDNKLK
+389 LTDQKLK

-418 EKKYRDFYYAAPLYR
+418 EKKYKDFYYGAPLYR

-455 VLELIDSNYTFRSA
+455 ILELIDSNYTFRSP
-469 RLSKWYGEEPKG
+469 RLRKWYGEEPG
-481 KLGGPVSIPF
+481 GRLGGPVTIPF
-491 TRQLVEDRRHGG
+491 ARQPVADRRHGG

-548 PEEKEVDLS
+548 PEDKEVDDSL
-557 MTLRERFADHRE
+557 TLRERFADHRE

-593 GRWREKYHNG
+593 GRWRDTYHNG
-603 REVDVSGTLF
+603 RDVDSSGTLF
-613 RAHEF
+613 RTHEF
-618 SNVIEF
+618 SNVVEF

-656 TLALDEIVEKVEGE
+656 SLALDEIVEKVEQE
-670 NYSMKSLIHA
+670 KYSMKSLIHA
-680 VVQSKS
+680 VVQSKP

>member
-1 MKYDLQMQ
+1 MTFRFPNVYLAP
-9 VIVKTRE
+9 E
-16 PLGVK
+16 
-21 IFFFFCACCLI
+21 
-32 ILPASLFAE
+32 LFLRM
-41 AVSVQSVF
+41 VLVLCFLSQSVLAKKEF
-49 QFHCVECHGAKGK
+49 SIEGSFESYCIECHGMKGK
-62 VKGEVNLLS
+62 VKGEVNLIS
-71 FTQGKDIKSDP
+71 FTEGKDLKGDP
-82 ELLQTVLEVI
+82 ELLQTIMEVI

-106 NTERKL
+106 NTERKM

-120 LEESVS
+120 LAESVS
-126 GANEEWMNA
+126 GSEKDLVKA

-148 VKDLLDLKVEVF
+148 VKDLLELKVEVF
-160 PLPERM
+160 PLPEKM

-180 MPAKI
+180 MPAKMM
-185 TVSSRPL
+185 VSSRPL

-213 AEHGYDTQGD
+213 AENGYDTQGD

-236 RLSRSIV
+236 RLSQSIV
-243 KSPSFNQRNVGT
+243 KSPSFNPKNVGVWT
-255 WGKYFAEPNSEVNQM
+255 QYFEKSKRGINQMDELKSRLQHLLKRAFRAPVDDKTFSKYYSFAEQEMNKGMEM
-270 AEVKTRLRSL
+270 
-280 LTLAFRRPVQDKTLQ
+280 
-295 KYLFYSKQQMDNG
+295 
-308 LGVGDVM
+308 GDAM
-315 KEVLSA
+315 KDVFSA

-330 LYDQG
+330 LYDRG
-335 DKESIQPDSSQN
+335 GEESREPESRQN
-347 LDLASRLSFFLWG
+347 LNLASRLSFFLWG
-360 SLPDEELLQAA
+360 SVPDDQLLDVAMEATLSQD
-371 KKGVLVEEEQL
+371 EQL
-382 SKQVDRM
+382 TKQVDRM
-389 LTDNKLK
+389 LTDEKLK

-418 EKKYRDFYYAAPLYR
+418 EKKYRDFYYGPPLYR

-469 RLSKWYGEEPKG
+469 RLSKWYGDAPNG
-481 KLGGPVSIPF
+481 KLGGPVTIRF
-491 TRQLVEDRRHGG
+491 TRQSVKDRRHGG
-503 VITNGAVMTMTS
+503 LITNGAVMTMTS

-524 RGAWIAGVIFN
+524 RGAWVAGVIFN

-548 PEEKEVDLS
+548 PEEKEVDDSL
-557 MTLRERFADHRE
+557 TLRERFADHRE

-603 REVDVSGTLF
+603 REVDASGTLF
-613 RAHEF
+613 RSHKF
-618 SNVIEF
+618 SNIIEF

-656 TLALDEIVEKVEGE
+656 SLALDEIVESVEGE

-680 VVQSKS
+680 VVKSKP
-686 FRGPSGKLALHK
+686 FRGPSVKLALTIK
-698 TK
+698 SKF

>member
-1 MKYDLQMQ
+1 MTFRFPNVYLAP
-9 VIVKTRE
+9 E
-16 PLGVK
+16 
-21 IFFFFCACCLI
+21 
-32 ILPASLFAE
+32 LFLRM
-41 AVSVQSVF
+41 VLVLCFLSQSVLAKKEF
-49 QFHCVECHGAKGK
+49 SIEGSFESYCIECHGMKGK
-62 VKGEVNLLS
+62 VKGEVNLIS
-71 FTQGKDIKSDP
+71 FTEGKDLKGDP
-82 ELLQTVLEVI
+82 ELLQTIMEVI
-92 DFGEMPPEENQPID
+92 DFGEMPPEGNQPID
-106 NTERKL
+106 NTERKM

-120 LEESVS
+120 LAESVS
-126 GANEEWMNA
+126 GSEKDFVKA

-148 VKDLLDLKVEVF
+148 VKDLLELKVEVF
-160 PLPERM
+160 PLPEKM

-180 MPAKI
+180 MPAKMM
-185 TVSSRPL
+185 VSSRPL

-213 AEHGYDTQGD
+213 AENGYDTQGD

-236 RLSRSIV
+236 RLSQSIV
-243 KSPSFNQRNVGT
+243 KSPSFNPKNVGVWT
-255 WGKYFAEPNSEVNQM
+255 QYFEKSKRGINQMDELKSRLQHLLKRAFRAPVDDKTFSKYYSFAEQEMNKGMEM
-270 AEVKTRLRSL
+270 
-280 LTLAFRRPVQDKTLQ
+280 
-295 KYLFYSKQQMDNG
+295 
-308 LGVGDVM
+308 GDAM
-315 KEVLSA
+315 KDVFSA

-330 LYDQG
+330 LYDRG
-335 DKESIQPDSSQN
+335 GEESREPESRQN

-360 SLPDEELLQAA
+360 SVPDDQLLEVAMEATLRQD
-371 KKGVLVEEEQL
+371 EQL
-382 SKQVDRM
+382 TRQVDRM
-389 LTDNKLK
+389 LTDEKVK

-418 EKKYRDFYYAAPLYR
+418 EKKYRDFYYGPPLYR

-469 RLSKWYGEEPKG
+469 RLSKWYGDAPNG
-481 KLGGPVSIPF
+481 KLGGPVTIRF
-491 TRQLVEDRRHGG
+491 TRQSVKDRRHGG
-503 VITNGAVMTMTS
+503 LITNGAVMTMTS

-524 RGAWIAGVIFN
+524 RGAWVAGVIFN

-548 PEEKEVDLS
+548 PEEKEVDDSL
-557 MTLRERFADHRE
+557 TLRERFADHRE

-603 REVDVSGTLF
+603 REVDASGTLF
-613 RAHEF
+613 RSHKF
-618 SNVIEF
+618 SNIIEF

-656 TLALDEIVEKVEGE
+656 SLALDEIVESVEGE

-680 VVQSKS
+680 VVKSKP
-686 FRGPSGKLALHK
+686 FRGPSVKLAL
-698 TK
+698 TKKSKF

>member
-1 MKYDLQMQ
+1 MTFRFQDVYLAP
-9 VIVKTRE
+9 E
-16 PLGVK
+16 
-21 IFFFFCACCLI
+21 
-32 ILPASLFAE
+32 LFLRM
-41 AVSVQSVF
+41 VLVLCFWSQSVLAKKEF
-49 QFHCVECHGAKGK
+49 SIEGSFKSYCIECHGMKGK
-62 VKGEVNLLS
+62 VKGEVNLIS
-71 FTQGKDIKSDP
+71 FTEGKDLRSDP
-82 ELLQTVLEVI
+82 ELLHTIMEVI
-92 DFGEMPPEENQPID
+92 DFGEMPPEENQPFD
-106 NTERKL
+106 NTERKM

-120 LEESVS
+120 LAESVS
-126 GANEEWMNA
+126 GSEEDLIKA

-148 VKDLLDLKVEVF
+148 VKDLLELKVEVF
-160 PLPERM
+160 PLPEKM

-180 MPAKI
+180 MPAKMM
-185 TVSSRPL
+185 VSSRPL

-236 RLSRSIV
+236 RLSQSIV
-243 KSPSFNQRNVGT
+243 KSPSFNQKNVGVWT
-255 WGKYFAEPNSEVNQM
+255 QYFEKSKRGINQTDELKSRLQHLLKRAFRAPVDDKIFSKYYSFAEQEMNKGM
-270 AEVKTRLRSL
+270 G
-280 LTLAFRRPVQDKTLQ
+280 
-295 KYLFYSKQQMDNG
+295 M
-308 LGVGDVM
+308 GDAM
-315 KEVLSA
+315 KDVFSA

-330 LYDQG
+330 LYDRG
-335 DKESIQPDSSQN
+335 GEESREPESRQN

-360 SLPDEELLQAA
+360 SVPDDQLLEVAMEATLRQD
-371 KKGVLVEEEQL
+371 EQL
-382 SKQVDRM
+382 TRQVDRM
-389 LTDNKLK
+389 LTDEKLK

-418 EKKYRDFYYAAPLYR
+418 EKKYRDFYYGPPLYR

-469 RLSKWYGEEPKG
+469 RLSKWYGDAPNG
-481 KLGGPVSIPF
+481 KLGGPVTIRF
-491 TRQLVEDRRHGG
+491 TRQSVKDRRHGG
-503 VITNGAVMTMTS
+503 LITNGAVMTMTS

-524 RGAWIAGVIFN
+524 RGAWVAGVIFN

-548 PEEKEVDLS
+548 PEEKEVNDSL
-557 MTLRERFADHRE
+557 TLRERFADHRE

-603 REVDVSGTLF
+603 REVDASGILF
-613 RAHEF
+613 RSHKF
-618 SNVIEF
+618 SNIIEF

-656 TLALDEIVEKVEGE
+656 SLALDEIAESVERE

-680 VVQSKS
+680 VVKSKP
-686 FRGPSGKLALHK
+686 FRGPSVKLALPQK
-698 TK
+698 SKF

>member
-1 MKYDLQMQ
+1 MLSNRYIKKY
-9 VIVKTRE
+9 
-16 PLGVK
+16 
-21 IFFFFCACCLI
+21 
-32 ILPASLFAE
+32 SLFHFIIGM
-41 AVSVQSVF
+41 VHFFLIQSVLAKKDF
-49 QFHCVECHGAKGK
+49 SIEGTFMAHCVECHGAKGK

-112 IVAELKKL
+112 IVSELKKL

-160 PLPERM
+160 PLPEKM

-180 MPAKI
+180 MPGKM
-185 TVSSRPL
+185 TVSSRAL

-243 KSPSFNQRNVGT
+243 KSPSFNQRNIGS
-255 WGKYFAEPNSEVNQM
+255 WGKYFAEPNSEVNEM
-270 AEVKTRLRSL
+270 SEVKTRLRSL
-280 LTLAFRRPVQDKTLQ
+280 LTLAFRRPVEDKTFQ
-295 KYLFYSKQQMDNG
+295 KYFSYAKQQIDQG
-308 LGVGDVM
+308 LVMRDIM

-330 LYDQG
+330 LYDQD
-335 DKESIQPDSSQN
+335 DKESAQPESSQN

-360 SLPDEELLQAA
+360 SLPDEELLQTA
-371 KKGVLVEEEQL
+371 KKGILIKSEPL
-382 SKQVDRM
+382 SEQVDRM
-389 LTDNKLK
+389 LSDKKLK

-455 VLELIDSNYTFRSA
+455 VLELIYSNYTFRSA

-548 PEEKEVDLS
+548 PEEKELDESL
-557 MTLRERFADHRE
+557 TLRERFADHRE

-578 KLDPL
+578 KLDHL

-593 GRWREKYHNG
+593 GRWRDKYHNG
-603 REVDVSGTLF
+603 RDVDSGGTLF
-613 RAHEF
+613 RTHKF
-618 SNVIEF
+618 SNVVEF

-647 LGRELNPSD
+647 LGRELSPSD
-656 TLALDEIVEKVEGE
+656 SLALDEIVERVKEE
-670 NYSMKSLIHA
+670 KYSMKALIHA
-680 VVQSKS
+680 VVQSKP

>member
-1 MKYDLQMQ
+1 MTFRFPNVYLAP
-9 VIVKTRE
+9 E
-16 PLGVK
+16 
-21 IFFFFCACCLI
+21 
-32 ILPASLFAE
+32 LFLRM
-41 AVSVQSVF
+41 VLVLCFLSQSVLAKKEF
-49 QFHCVECHGAKGK
+49 SIEGSFESYCIECHGMKGK
-62 VKGEVNLLS
+62 VKGEVNLIS
-71 FTQGKDIKSDP
+71 FTEGKDLKGDP
-82 ELLQTVLEVI
+82 ELLQTIMEVI
-92 DFGEMPPEENQPID
+92 DFGEMPPEGNQPID
-106 NTERKL
+106 NTERKM

-120 LEESVS
+120 LAESVS
-126 GANEEWMNA
+126 GPEEDLVKS

-148 VKDLLDLKVEVF
+148 VKDLLELKVEVF
-160 PLPERM
+160 PLPEKM

-180 MPAKI
+180 MPAKMM
-185 TVSSRPL
+185 VSSRPL

-213 AEHGYDTQGD
+213 AENGYDTQGD

-236 RLSRSIV
+236 RLSQSIV
-243 KSPSFNQRNVGT
+243 KSPSFNPKNVGVWT
-255 WGKYFAEPNSEVNQM
+255 QYFEKSKRGINHMDELKSRLQHLLKRAFRAPVDVTTFSKYYSFAEQEMNKGMEM
-270 AEVKTRLRSL
+270 
-280 LTLAFRRPVQDKTLQ
+280 
-295 KYLFYSKQQMDNG
+295 
-308 LGVGDVM
+308 GDAM
-315 KEVLSA
+315 KDVFSA

-330 LYDQG
+330 LYDRG
-335 DKESIQPDSSQN
+335 GEESRESESRQN
-347 LDLASRLSFFLWG
+347 LNLASRLSFFLWG
-360 SLPDEELLQAA
+360 SVPDDQLLDVAMEATLSQD
-371 KKGVLVEEEQL
+371 EQL
-382 SKQVDRM
+382 TKQVDRM
-389 LTDNKLK
+389 LTDEKLK

-418 EKKYRDFYYAAPLYR
+418 EKKYRDFYYGPPLYR

-469 RLSKWYGEEPKG
+469 RLSKWYGDAPNG
-481 KLGGPVSIPF
+481 KLGGPVTIRF
-491 TRQLVEDRRHGG
+491 TRQSVKDRRHGG
-503 VITNGAVMTMTS
+503 LITNGAVMTMTS

-524 RGAWIAGVIFN
+524 RGAWVAGVIFN

-548 PEEKEVDLS
+548 PEEKEVDDSL
-557 MTLRERFADHRE
+557 TLRERFADHRE

-603 REVDVSGTLF
+603 REVDASGTLF
-613 RAHEF
+613 RSHKF
-618 SNVIEF
+618 SNIIEF

-656 TLALDEIVEKVEGE
+656 SLALDEIVESVEGE

-680 VVQSKS
+680 VVKSKP
-686 FRGPSGKLALHK
+686 FRGPSVKLALTIK
-698 TK
+698 SKF

>member
-1 MKYDLQMQ
+1 M
-9 VIVKTRE
+9 
-16 PLGVK
+16 
-21 IFFFFCACCLI
+21 
-32 ILPASLFAE
+32 S
-41 AVSVQSVF
+41 QSVLAKKEF
-49 QFHCVECHGAKGK
+49 SIEGSFESYCIECHGMKGK
-62 VKGEVNLLS
+62 VKGEVNLIS
-71 FTQGKDIKSDP
+71 FTEGKDLKGDP
-82 ELLQTVLEVI
+82 ELLQTIMEVI
-92 DFGEMPPEENQPID
+92 DFGEMPPEGNQPID
-106 NTERKL
+106 NTERKM

-120 LEESVS
+120 LAESVS
-126 GANEEWMNA
+126 GSEKDLVKA

-148 VKDLLDLKVEVF
+148 VKDLLELKVEVF
-160 PLPERM
+160 PLPEKM

-180 MPAKI
+180 MPAKMM
-185 TVSSRPL
+185 VSSRPL

-213 AEHGYDTQGD
+213 AENGYDTQGD

-236 RLSRSIV
+236 RLSQSIV
-243 KSPSFNQRNVGT
+243 KSPSFNPKNVGVWT
-255 WGKYFAEPNSEVNQM
+255 QYFEKSKRGINQMDELKSRLQHLLKRAFRAPVDDKTFSKYYSFAEQEMNQGM
-270 AEVKTRLRSL
+270 G
-280 LTLAFRRPVQDKTLQ
+280 
-295 KYLFYSKQQMDNG
+295 M
-308 LGVGDVM
+308 GDVM
-315 KEVLSA
+315 KDVFSA

-330 LYDQG
+330 LYDRG
-335 DKESIQPDSSQN
+335 GEEGREPESRQN

-360 SLPDEELLQAA
+360 SVPDDQLLDVAMEATLSQD
-371 KKGVLVEEEQL
+371 EQL
-382 SKQVDRM
+382 TKQVDRM
-389 LTDNKLK
+389 LTDEKLK

-418 EKKYRDFYYAAPLYR
+418 EKKYRDFYYGPPLYR

-469 RLSKWYGEEPKG
+469 RLSKWYGDAPNG
-481 KLGGPVSIPF
+481 KLGGPVTIRF
-491 TRQLVEDRRHGG
+491 TRQSVKDRRHGG
-503 VITNGAVMTMTS
+503 LITNGAVMTMTS

-524 RGAWIAGVIFN
+524 RGAWVAGVIFN

-548 PEEKEVDLS
+548 PEEKEVDDSL
-557 MTLRERFADHRE
+557 TLRERFADHRE

-603 REVDVSGTLF
+603 REVDASGTLF
-613 RAHEF
+613 RSHKF
-618 SNVIEF
+618 SNIIEF

-656 TLALDEIVEKVEGE
+656 SLALDEIVESVEGE

-680 VVQSKS
+680 VVKSKP
-686 FRGPSGKLALHK
+686 FRGPSVKLALTIK
-698 TK
+698 SKF

>member
-1 MKYDLQMQ
+1 MVLVLCFLSK
-9 VIVKTRE
+9 
-16 PLGVK
+16 
-21 IFFFFCACCLI
+21 
-32 ILPASLFAE
+32 
-41 AVSVQSVF
+41 SVLAKKEFSIEGSF
-49 QFHCVECHGAKGK
+49 ESYCIECHGMKGK
-62 VKGEVNLLS
+62 VKGEVNLIS
-71 FTQGKDIKSDP
+71 FTEGKDLKGDP
-82 ELLQTVLEVI
+82 ELLQTIMEVI
-92 DFGEMPPEENQPID
+92 DFGEMPPEGNQPID
-106 NTERKL
+106 NTERKM

-120 LEESVS
+120 LAESVS
-126 GANEEWMNA
+126 GPEEDLVKS

-148 VKDLLDLKVEVF
+148 VKDLLELKVEVF
-160 PLPERM
+160 PLPEKM

-180 MPAKI
+180 MPAKMM
-185 TVSSRPL
+185 VSSRPL

-213 AEHGYDTQGD
+213 AENGYDTQGD

-236 RLSRSIV
+236 RLSQSIV
-243 KSPSFNQRNVGT
+243 KSPSFNPKNVGVWT
-255 WGKYFAEPNSEVNQM
+255 QYFEKSKRGINQMDELKSRLQHLLKRAFRAPVDDKTFSKYYSFAEQEMNQGM
-270 AEVKTRLRSL
+270 G
-280 LTLAFRRPVQDKTLQ
+280 
-295 KYLFYSKQQMDNG
+295 M
-308 LGVGDVM
+308 GDVM
-315 KEVLSA
+315 KDVFSA

-330 LYDQG
+330 LYDRG
-335 DKESIQPDSSQN
+335 GEESRESESRQN
-347 LDLASRLSFFLWG
+347 LNLASRLSFFLWG
-360 SLPDEELLQAA
+360 SVPDDQLLDVAMEATLSQD
-371 KKGVLVEEEQL
+371 EQL
-382 SKQVDRM
+382 TKQVDRM
-389 LTDNKLK
+389 LTDEKLK

-418 EKKYRDFYYAAPLYR
+418 EKKYRDFYYGPPLYR

-469 RLSKWYGEEPKG
+469 RLSKWYGDAPNG
-481 KLGGPVSIPF
+481 KLGGPVTIRF
-491 TRQLVEDRRHGG
+491 TRQSVKDRRHGG
-503 VITNGAVMTMTS
+503 LITNGAVMTMTS

-524 RGAWIAGVIFN
+524 RGAWVAGVIFN

-548 PEEKEVDLS
+548 PEEKEVDDSL
-557 MTLRERFADHRE
+557 TLRERFADHRE

-603 REVDVSGTLF
+603 REVDASGTLF
-613 RAHEF
+613 RSHKF
-618 SNVIEF
+618 SNIIEF

-656 TLALDEIVEKVEGE
+656 SLALDEIVESVEGE

-680 VVQSKS
+680 VVKSKP
-686 FRGPSGKLALHK
+686 FRGPSVKLAL
-698 TK
+698 TKKSKF

>member
-1 MKYDLQMQ
+1 VTFRFLNVYLAP
-9 VIVKTRE
+9 E
-16 PLGVK
+16 
-21 IFFFFCACCLI
+21 FFLRMVLVLCFL
-32 ILPASLFAE
+32 SK
-41 AVSVQSVF
+41 SVLAKKEFSIEGSF
-49 QFHCVECHGAKGK
+49 ESYCIECHGMKGK
-62 VKGEVNLLS
+62 VKGEVNLIS
-71 FTQGKDIKSDP
+71 FTEGKDLKGDP
-82 ELLQTVLEVI
+82 ELLQTIMEVI
-92 DFGEMPPEENQPID
+92 DFGEMPPEGNQPIV
-106 NTERKL
+106 NTERKM

-120 LEESVS
+120 LAESVS
-126 GANEEWMNA
+126 GPEEDLVKS

-148 VKDLLDLKVEVF
+148 VKDLLELKVEVF
-160 PLPERM
+160 PLPEKM

-180 MPAKI
+180 MPAKMM
-185 TVSSRPL
+185 VSSRPL

-213 AEHGYDTQGD
+213 AENGYDTQGD

-236 RLSRSIV
+236 RLSQSIV
-243 KSPSFNQRNVGT
+243 KSPSFNPKNVGVWT
-255 WGKYFAEPNSEVNQM
+255 QYFEKSKRGINQMDELKSRLQHLLKRAFRAPVDDKTFSKYYSFAEQEMNQGM
-270 AEVKTRLRSL
+270 G
-280 LTLAFRRPVQDKTLQ
+280 
-295 KYLFYSKQQMDNG
+295 M
-308 LGVGDVM
+308 GDVM
-315 KEVLSA
+315 KDVFSA

-330 LYDQG
+330 LYDRG
-335 DKESIQPDSSQN
+335 GEESREPESRQN

-360 SLPDEELLQAA
+360 SVPDDQLLEVAMEATLRQD
-371 KKGVLVEEEQL
+371 EQL
-382 SKQVDRM
+382 TRQVDRM
-389 LTDNKLK
+389 LTDEKVK

-418 EKKYRDFYYAAPLYR
+418 EKKYRDFYYGPPLYR

-469 RLSKWYGEEPKG
+469 RLSKWYGDAPNG
-481 KLGGPVSIPF
+481 KLGGPVTIRF
-491 TRQLVEDRRHGG
+491 TRQSVKDRRHGG
-503 VITNGAVMTMTS
+503 LITNGAVMTMTS

-524 RGAWIAGVIFN
+524 RGAWVAGVIFN

-548 PEEKEVDLS
+548 PEEKEVDDSL
-557 MTLRERFADHRE
+557 TLRERFADHRE

-603 REVDVSGTLF
+603 REVDASGTLF
-613 RAHEF
+613 RSHKF
-618 SNVIEF
+618 SNIIEF

-656 TLALDEIVEKVEGE
+656 SLALDEIVESVEGE

-680 VVQSKS
+680 VVKSKP
-686 FRGPSGKLALHK
+686 FRGPSVKLAL
-698 TK
+698 TKKSKF

>member
-1 MKYDLQMQ
+1 MTFRFPNVYLAP
-9 VIVKTRE
+9 E
-16 PLGVK
+16 
-21 IFFFFCACCLI
+21 
-32 ILPASLFAE
+32 LFLRM
-41 AVSVQSVF
+41 VLVLCFLSQSVLAKKEF
-49 QFHCVECHGAKGK
+49 SIEGSFESYCIECHGMKGK
-62 VKGEVNLLS
+62 VKGEVNLIS
-71 FTQGKDIKSDP
+71 FTEGKDLKGDP
-82 ELLQTVLEVI
+82 ELLQTIMEVI
-92 DFGEMPPEENQPID
+92 DFGEMPPEGNQPID
-106 NTERKL
+106 NTERKM

-120 LEESVS
+120 LAESVS
-126 GANEEWMNA
+126 GSEEDLVKA

-148 VKDLLDLKVEVF
+148 VKDLLELKVEVF
-160 PLPERM
+160 PLPEKM

-180 MPAKI
+180 MPAKMM
-185 TVSSRPL
+185 VSSRPL

-213 AEHGYDTQGD
+213 AENGYDTQGD

-236 RLSRSIV
+236 RLSQSIV
-243 KSPSFNQRNVGT
+243 KSPSFNPKNVGVWT
-255 WGKYFAEPNSEVNQM
+255 QYFEKSKRGINQMDELKSRLQHLLKRAFRAPVDDKTFSKYYSFAEQEMNQGM
-270 AEVKTRLRSL
+270 G
-280 LTLAFRRPVQDKTLQ
+280 
-295 KYLFYSKQQMDNG
+295 M
-308 LGVGDVM
+308 GDAM
-315 KEVLSA
+315 KDVFSA

-330 LYDQG
+330 LYDRG
-335 DKESIQPDSSQN
+335 GEESREPESRQN

-360 SLPDEELLQAA
+360 SVPDDQLLEVAMEATLRQD
-371 KKGVLVEEEQL
+371 EQL
-382 SKQVDRM
+382 TRQVDRM
-389 LTDNKLK
+389 LTDEKVK

-418 EKKYRDFYYAAPLYR
+418 EKKYRDFYYGPPLYR

-469 RLSKWYGEEPKG
+469 RLSKWYGDAPNG
-481 KLGGPVSIPF
+481 KLGGPVTIRF
-491 TRQLVEDRRHGG
+491 TRQSVKDRRHGG
-503 VITNGAVMTMTS
+503 LITNGAVMTMTS

-524 RGAWIAGVIFN
+524 RGAWVAGVIFN

-548 PEEKEVDLS
+548 PEEKEVDDSL
-557 MTLRERFADHRE
+557 TLRERFADHRE

-603 REVDVSGTLF
+603 REVDASGTLF
-613 RAHEF
+613 RSHKF
-618 SNVIEF
+618 SNIIEF

-656 TLALDEIVEKVEGE
+656 SLALDEIVESVEGE

-680 VVQSKS
+680 VVKSKP
-686 FRGPSGKLALHK
+686 FRGPSVKLALTIK
-698 TK
+698 SKF

>member
-1 MKYDLQMQ
+1 MTFRFPNVYLAP
-9 VIVKTRE
+9 E
-16 PLGVK
+16 
-21 IFFFFCACCLI
+21 
-32 ILPASLFAE
+32 LFLRM
-41 AVSVQSVF
+41 VLVLCFLSQSVLAKKEF
-49 QFHCVECHGAKGK
+49 SIEGSFESYCIECHGMKGK
-62 VKGEVNLLS
+62 VKGEVNLIS
-71 FTQGKDIKSDP
+71 FTEGKDLKGDP
-82 ELLQTVLEVI
+82 ELLQTIMEVI
-92 DFGEMPPEENQPID
+92 DFGEMPPEGNQPID
-106 NTERKL
+106 NTERKM

-120 LEESVS
+120 LAESVS
-126 GANEEWMNA
+126 GSEKDLVKA

-148 VKDLLDLKVEVF
+148 VKDLLELKVEVF
-160 PLPERM
+160 PLPEKM

-180 MPAKI
+180 MPAKMM
-185 TVSSRPL
+185 VSSRPL

-213 AEHGYDTQGD
+213 AENGYDTQGD

-236 RLSRSIV
+236 RLSQSIV
-243 KSPSFNQRNVGT
+243 KSPSFNPKNVGVWT
-255 WGKYFAEPNSEVNQM
+255 QYFEKSKRGINQMDELKSRLQHLLKRAFRAPVDDKTFSKYYSFAEQEMNQGM
-270 AEVKTRLRSL
+270 G
-280 LTLAFRRPVQDKTLQ
+280 
-295 KYLFYSKQQMDNG
+295 M
-308 LGVGDVM
+308 GDVM
-315 KEVLSA
+315 KDVFSA

-330 LYDQG
+330 LYDRG
-335 DKESIQPDSSQN
+335 GEEGREPESRQN

-360 SLPDEELLQAA
+360 SVPDDQLLEVAMEATLRQD
-371 KKGVLVEEEQL
+371 EQL
-382 SKQVDRM
+382 TRQVDRM
-389 LTDNKLK
+389 LTDEKVK

-418 EKKYRDFYYAAPLYR
+418 EKKYRDFYYGPPLYR

-469 RLSKWYGEEPKG
+469 RLSKWYGDAPNG
-481 KLGGPVSIPF
+481 KLGGPVTIRF
-491 TRQLVEDRRHGG
+491 TRQSVKDRRHGG
-503 VITNGAVMTMTS
+503 LITNGAVMTMTS

-524 RGAWIAGVIFN
+524 RGAWVAGVIFN

-548 PEEKEVDLS
+548 PEEKEVDDSL
-557 MTLRERFADHRE
+557 TLRERFADHRE

-603 REVDVSGTLF
+603 REVDASGTLF
-613 RAHEF
+613 RSHKF
-618 SNVIEF
+618 SNIIEF

-656 TLALDEIVEKVEGE
+656 SLALDEIVESVEGE

-680 VVQSKS
+680 VVKSKP
-686 FRGPSGKLALHK
+686 FRGPSVKLAL
-698 TK
+698 TKKSKF

>member
-1 MKYDLQMQ
+1 MTFRFPNVYLAP
-9 VIVKTRE
+9 E
-16 PLGVK
+16 
-21 IFFFFCACCLI
+21 FFLRMVLVLCFL
-32 ILPASLFAE
+32 S
-41 AVSVQSVF
+41 QSVLAKKEF
-49 QFHCVECHGAKGK
+49 SIEGSFESYCIECHGMKGK
-62 VKGEVNLLS
+62 VKGEVNLIS
-71 FTQGKDIKSDP
+71 FTEGKDLKGDP
-82 ELLQTVLEVI
+82 ELLQTIMEVI
-92 DFGEMPPEENQPID
+92 DFGEMPPEGNQPIV
-106 NTERKL
+106 NTERKM

-120 LEESVS
+120 LAESVS
-126 GANEEWMNA
+126 GPEEDLVKS

-148 VKDLLDLKVEVF
+148 VKDLLELKVEVF
-160 PLPERM
+160 PLPEKM

-180 MPAKI
+180 MPAKMM
-185 TVSSRPL
+185 VSSRPL

-213 AEHGYDTQGD
+213 AENGYDTQGD

-236 RLSRSIV
+236 RLSQSIV
-243 KSPSFNQRNVGT
+243 KSPSFNPKNVGVWT
-255 WGKYFAEPNSEVNQM
+255 QYFEKSKRGINQMDELKSRLQHLLKRAFRAPVDDKTFSKYYSFAEQEMNQGM
-270 AEVKTRLRSL
+270 G
-280 LTLAFRRPVQDKTLQ
+280 
-295 KYLFYSKQQMDNG
+295 M
-308 LGVGDVM
+308 GDVM
-315 KEVLSA
+315 KDVFSA

-330 LYDQG
+330 LYDRG
-335 DKESIQPDSSQN
+335 GEEGREPESRQN

-360 SLPDEELLQAA
+360 SVPDDQLLEVAMEATLRQD
-371 KKGVLVEEEQL
+371 EQL
-382 SKQVDRM
+382 TRQVDRM
-389 LTDNKLK
+389 LTDEKVK

-418 EKKYRDFYYAAPLYR
+418 EKKYRDFYYGPPLYR

-469 RLSKWYGEEPKG
+469 RLSKWYGDAPNG
-481 KLGGPVSIPF
+481 KLGGPVTIRF
-491 TRQLVEDRRHGG
+491 TRQSVKDRRHGG
-503 VITNGAVMTMTS
+503 LITNGAVMTMTS

-524 RGAWIAGVIFN
+524 RGAWVAGVIFN

-548 PEEKEVDLS
+548 PEEKEVDDSL
-557 MTLRERFADHRE
+557 TLRERFADHRE

-603 REVDVSGTLF
+603 REVDASGTLF
-613 RAHEF
+613 RSHKF
-618 SNVIEF
+618 SNIIEF

-656 TLALDEIVEKVEGE
+656 SLALDEIVESVEGE

-680 VVQSKS
+680 VVKSKP
-686 FRGPSGKLALHK
+686 FRGPSVKLAL
-698 TK
+698 TKKSKF

>member
-1 MKYDLQMQ
+1 MTFRFLNVYLAP
-9 VIVKTRE
+9 E
-16 PLGVK
+16 
-21 IFFFFCACCLI
+21 FFLRMVLVLCFL
-32 ILPASLFAE
+32 SK
-41 AVSVQSVF
+41 SVLAKKEFSIEGSF
-49 QFHCVECHGAKGK
+49 ESYCIECHGMKGK
-62 VKGEVNLLS
+62 VKGEVNLIS
-71 FTQGKDIKSDP
+71 FTEGKDLKGDP
-82 ELLQTVLEVI
+82 ELLQTIMEVI
-92 DFGEMPPEENQPID
+92 DFGEMPPEGNQPIV
-106 NTERKL
+106 NTERKM

-120 LEESVS
+120 LAESVS
-126 GANEEWMNA
+126 GPEEDLVKS

-148 VKDLLDLKVEVF
+148 VKDLLELKVEVF
-160 PLPERM
+160 PLPEKM

-180 MPAKI
+180 IPAKMM
-185 TVSSRPL
+185 VSSRPL

-213 AEHGYDTQGD
+213 AENGYDTQGD

-236 RLSRSIV
+236 RLSQSIV
-243 KSPSFNQRNVGT
+243 KSPSFNPKNVGVWT
-255 WGKYFAEPNSEVNQM
+255 QYFEKSKRGINQMDELKSRLQHLLKRAFRAPVDDKTFSKYYSFAEQEMNQGM
-270 AEVKTRLRSL
+270 G
-280 LTLAFRRPVQDKTLQ
+280 
-295 KYLFYSKQQMDNG
+295 M
-308 LGVGDVM
+308 GDVM
-315 KEVLSA
+315 KDVFSA

-330 LYDQG
+330 LYDRG
-335 DKESIQPDSSQN
+335 GEEGREPESRQN

-360 SLPDEELLQAA
+360 SVPDDQLLEVAMEATLRQD
-371 KKGVLVEEEQL
+371 EQL
-382 SKQVDRM
+382 TRQVDRM
-389 LTDNKLK
+389 LTDEKVK

-418 EKKYRDFYYAAPLYR
+418 EKKYRDFYYGPPLYR

-469 RLSKWYGEEPKG
+469 RLSKWYGDAPNG
-481 KLGGPVSIPF
+481 KLGGPVTIRF
-491 TRQLVEDRRHGG
+491 TRQSVKDRRHGG
-503 VITNGAVMTMTS
+503 LITNGAVMTMTS

-524 RGAWIAGVIFN
+524 RGAWVAGVIFN

-548 PEEKEVDLS
+548 PEEKEVDDSL
-557 MTLRERFADHRE
+557 TLRERFADHRE

-603 REVDVSGTLF
+603 REVDASGTLF
-613 RAHEF
+613 RSHKF
-618 SNVIEF
+618 SNIIEF

-656 TLALDEIVEKVEGE
+656 SLALDEIVESVEGE

-680 VVQSKS
+680 VVKSKP
-686 FRGPSGKLALHK
+686 FRGPSVKLAL
-698 TK
+698 TKKSKF

>member
-1 MKYDLQMQ
+1 MTFRFLNVYLAP
-9 VIVKTRE
+9 E
-16 PLGVK
+16 
-21 IFFFFCACCLI
+21 FFLRMVLVLCFL
-32 ILPASLFAE
+32 SK
-41 AVSVQSVF
+41 SVLAKKEFSIEGSF
-49 QFHCVECHGAKGK
+49 ESYCIECHGMKGK
-62 VKGEVNLLS
+62 VKGEVNLIS
-71 FTQGKDIKSDP
+71 FTEGKDLKGDP
-82 ELLQTVLEVI
+82 ELLQTIMEVI
-92 DFGEMPPEENQPID
+92 DFGEMPPEGNQPIV
-106 NTERKL
+106 NTERKM

-120 LEESVS
+120 LAESVS
-126 GANEEWMNA
+126 GPEEDLVKS

-148 VKDLLDLKVEVF
+148 VKDLLELKVEVF
-160 PLPERM
+160 PLPEKM

-180 MPAKI
+180 MPAKMM
-185 TVSSRPL
+185 VSSRPL

-213 AEHGYDTQGD
+213 AENGYDTQGD

-236 RLSRSIV
+236 RLSQSIV
-243 KSPSFNQRNVGT
+243 KSPSFNPKNVGVWT
-255 WGKYFAEPNSEVNQM
+255 QYFEKSKRGINQMDELKSRLQHLLKRAFRAPVDDKTFSKYYSFAEQEMNQGM
-270 AEVKTRLRSL
+270 G
-280 LTLAFRRPVQDKTLQ
+280 
-295 KYLFYSKQQMDNG
+295 M
-308 LGVGDVM
+308 GDVM
-315 KEVLSA
+315 KDVFSA

-330 LYDQG
+330 LYDRG
-335 DKESIQPDSSQN
+335 GEEGREPESRQN

-360 SLPDEELLQAA
+360 SVPDDQLLEVAMEATLSQD
-371 KKGVLVEEEQL
+371 EQL
-382 SKQVDRM
+382 TKQVDRM
-389 LTDNKLK
+389 LTDEKLK

-418 EKKYRDFYYAAPLYR
+418 EKKYRDFYYGPPLYR

-469 RLSKWYGEEPKG
+469 RLSKWYGDAPNG
-481 KLGGPVSIPF
+481 KLGGPVTIRF
-491 TRQLVEDRRHGG
+491 TRQSVKDRRHGG
-503 VITNGAVMTMTS
+503 LITNGAVMTMTS

-524 RGAWIAGVIFN
+524 RGAWVAGVIFN

-548 PEEKEVDLS
+548 PEEKEVDDSL
-557 MTLRERFADHRE
+557 TLRERFADHRE

-603 REVDVSGTLF
+603 REVDASGTLF
-613 RAHEF
+613 RSHKF
-618 SNVIEF
+618 SNIIEF

-656 TLALDEIVEKVEGE
+656 SLALDEIVESVEGE

-680 VVQSKS
+680 VVKSKP
-686 FRGPSGKLALHK
+686 FRGPSVKLAL
-698 TK
+698 TKKSKF

>member
-1 MKYDLQMQ
+1 MTFRFLNVYLAP
-9 VIVKTRE
+9 E
-16 PLGVK
+16 
-21 IFFFFCACCLI
+21 FFLRMVLVLCFL
-32 ILPASLFAE
+32 SK
-41 AVSVQSVF
+41 SVLAKKEFSIEGSF
-49 QFHCVECHGAKGK
+49 ESYCIECHGMKGK
-62 VKGEVNLLS
+62 VKGEVNLIS
-71 FTQGKDIKSDP
+71 FTEGKDLKGDP
-82 ELLQTVLEVI
+82 ELLQTIMEVI
-92 DFGEMPPEENQPID
+92 DFGEMPPEGNQPID
-106 NTERKL
+106 NTERKM

-120 LEESVS
+120 LAESVS
-126 GANEEWMNA
+126 GPEEDLVKS

-148 VKDLLDLKVEVF
+148 VKDLLELKVEVF
-160 PLPERM
+160 PLPEKM

-180 MPAKI
+180 MPAKMM
-185 TVSSRPL
+185 VSSRPL

-213 AEHGYDTQGD
+213 AENGYDTQGD

-236 RLSRSIV
+236 RLSQSIV
-243 KSPSFNQRNVGT
+243 KSPSFNPKNVGVWT
-255 WGKYFAEPNSEVNQM
+255 QYFEKSKRGINQMDELKSRLQHLLKRAFRAPVDDKTFSKYYSFAEQEMNQGM
-270 AEVKTRLRSL
+270 G
-280 LTLAFRRPVQDKTLQ
+280 
-295 KYLFYSKQQMDNG
+295 M
-308 LGVGDVM
+308 GDVM
-315 KEVLSA
+315 KDVFSA

-330 LYDQG
+330 LYDRG
-335 DKESIQPDSSQN
+335 GEEGREPESRQN

-360 SLPDEELLQAA
+360 SVPDDQLLEVAMEATLRQD
-371 KKGVLVEEEQL
+371 EQL
-382 SKQVDRM
+382 TRQVDRM
-389 LTDNKLK
+389 LTDEKVK

-418 EKKYRDFYYAAPLYR
+418 EKKYRDFYYGPPLYR

-469 RLSKWYGEEPKG
+469 RLSKWYGDAPNG
-481 KLGGPVSIPF
+481 KLGGPVTIRF
-491 TRQLVEDRRHGG
+491 TRQSVKDRRHGG
-503 VITNGAVMTMTS
+503 LITNGAVMTMTS

-524 RGAWIAGVIFN
+524 RGAWVAGVIFN

-548 PEEKEVDLS
+548 PEEKEVDDSL
-557 MTLRERFADHRE
+557 TLRERFADHRE

-603 REVDVSGTLF
+603 REVDASGTLF
-613 RAHEF
+613 RSHKF
-618 SNVIEF
+618 SNIIEF

-656 TLALDEIVEKVEGE
+656 SLALDEIVESVEGE

-680 VVQSKS
+680 VVKSKP
-686 FRGPSGKLALHK
+686 FRGPSVKLAL
-698 TK
+698 TKKSKF

>member
-1 MKYDLQMQ
+1 MRQKFSWSQ
-9 VIVKTRE
+9 VNQLFLTV
-16 PLGVK
+16 VV
-21 IFFFFCACCLI
+21 
-32 ILPASLFAE
+32 SLFVALPIFAGRDFSIQE
-41 AVSVQSVF
+41 TF
-49 QFHCVECHGAKGK
+49 QTHCVECHGAKGK
-62 VKGEVNLLS
+62 VKGDVNLVS
-71 FTQGKDIKSDP
+71 YSEGEDIKEDL
-82 ELLQTVLEVI
+82 ELLQTVMEVI
-92 DFGEMPPEENQPID
+92 DFGEMPPEENNPIPKQ
-106 NTERKL
+106 ERQL
-112 IVAELKKL
+112 IVKHLKEM
-120 LEESVS
+120 LEVAVKSK
-126 GANEEWMNA
+126 EEVVVA

-148 VKDLLDLKVEVF
+148 VKDLLGLKVEVF
-160 PLPERM
+160 PLPEKM

-175 PASGK
+175 PHTGK
-180 MPAKI
+180 MPDKV

-236 RLSRSIV
+236 RLSQSIV
-243 KSPSFNQRNVGT
+243 KSPSFNSRNVGVWKQYFEEPKPEINQSDELKSRLQNLLERAFRAPVDHKT
-255 WGKYFAEPNSEVNQM
+255 FSKYFSFAEQEM
-270 AEVKTRLRSL
+270 KKGTGMGE
-280 LTLAFRRPVQDKTLQ
+280 
-295 KYLFYSKQQMDNG
+295 
-308 LGVGDVM
+308 VM
-315 KEVLSA
+315 KDVFSA

-330 LYDQG
+330 LYDRRG
-335 DKESIQPDSSQN
+335 EASSETETTQN

-360 SLPDEELLQAA
+360 SVPDEELLEVA
-371 KKGVLVEEEQL
+371 VEGTIREDEQL
-382 SKQVDRM
+382 SRQVDRM
-389 LTDNKLK
+389 LTDGKLK

-418 EKKYRDFYYAAPLYR
+418 EKKYKNFYYGAPLYR

-455 VLELIDSNYTFRSA
+455 ILELIDSNYTFRSP
-469 RLSKWYGEEPKG
+469 RLRKWYGQEPEG
-481 KLGGPVSIPF
+481 KLGGPVTIPF
-491 TRQLVEDRRHGG
+491 TRQAVEDRRHGG

-548 PEEKEVDLS
+548 PEDKVHDASL
-557 MTLRERFADHRE
+557 TLRERFADHRE

-593 GRWREKYHNG
+593 GRWRDKYHNG
-603 REVDVSGTLF
+603 REVDSGGTLF
-613 RAHEF
+613 RTHEF
-618 SNVIEF
+618 SNVVEF

-635 VRGLAGHLLAFG
+635 VRALAGHLLAFG
-647 LGRELNPSD
+647 LGRELSPSD
-656 TLALDEIVEKVEGE
+656 SLALDEIVERVKEE
-670 NYSMKSLIHA
+670 KYSMKALIHA
-680 VVQSKS
+680 VVQSKP

>member
-1 MKYDLQMQ
+1 VTFRFPNVYLAP
-9 VIVKTRE
+9 E
-16 PLGVK
+16 
-21 IFFFFCACCLI
+21 
-32 ILPASLFAE
+32 LFLRM
-41 AVSVQSVF
+41 VLVLCFLSQSVLAKKEF
-49 QFHCVECHGAKGK
+49 SIEGSFESYCIECHGMKGK
-62 VKGEVNLLS
+62 VKGEVNLIS
-71 FTQGKDIKSDP
+71 FTEGKDLKGDP
-82 ELLQTVLEVI
+82 ELLQTIMEVI
-92 DFGEMPPEENQPID
+92 DFGEMPPEGNQPID
-106 NTERKL
+106 NTERKM

-120 LEESVS
+120 LAESVS
-126 GANEEWMNA
+126 GSEKDLVKA

-148 VKDLLDLKVEVF
+148 VKDLLELKVEVF
-160 PLPERM
+160 PLPEKM

-180 MPAKI
+180 MPAKMM
-185 TVSSRPL
+185 VSSRPL

-213 AEHGYDTQGD
+213 AENGYDTQGD

-236 RLSRSIV
+236 RLSQSIV
-243 KSPSFNQRNVGT
+243 KSPSFNPKNVGVWT
-255 WGKYFAEPNSEVNQM
+255 QYFEKSKRGINQMDELKSRLQHLLKRAFRAPVDDKTFSKYYSFAEQEMNKGMEM
-270 AEVKTRLRSL
+270 
-280 LTLAFRRPVQDKTLQ
+280 
-295 KYLFYSKQQMDNG
+295 
-308 LGVGDVM
+308 GDAM
-315 KEVLSA
+315 KDVFSA

-330 LYDQG
+330 LYDRG
-335 DKESIQPDSSQN
+335 GEESREPESRQN

-360 SLPDEELLQAA
+360 SVPDDQLLEVAMEATLSQD
-371 KKGVLVEEEQL
+371 EQL
-382 SKQVDRM
+382 TKQVDRM
-389 LTDNKLK
+389 LTDEKLK

-418 EKKYRDFYYAAPLYR
+418 EKKYRDFYYGPPLYR

-469 RLSKWYGEEPKG
+469 RLSKWYGDAPNG
-481 KLGGPVSIPF
+481 KLGGPVTIRF
-491 TRQLVEDRRHGG
+491 TRQSVKDRRHGG
-503 VITNGAVMTMTS
+503 LITNGAVMTMTS

-524 RGAWIAGVIFN
+524 RGAWVAGVIFN

-548 PEEKEVDLS
+548 PEEKEVDDSL
-557 MTLRERFADHRE
+557 TLRERFADHRE

-603 REVDVSGTLF
+603 REVDASGTLF
-613 RAHEF
+613 RSHKF
-618 SNVIEF
+618 SNIIEF

-656 TLALDEIVEKVEGE
+656 SLALDEIVESVEGE

-680 VVQSKS
+680 VVKSKP
-686 FRGPSGKLALHK
+686 FRGPSVKLALTIK
-698 TK
+698 SKF

>member
-1 MKYDLQMQ
+1 VTFRFPNVYLAP
-9 VIVKTRE
+9 E
-16 PLGVK
+16 
-21 IFFFFCACCLI
+21 
-32 ILPASLFAE
+32 LFLRM
-41 AVSVQSVF
+41 VLVLCFLSQSVLAKKEF
-49 QFHCVECHGAKGK
+49 SIEGSFESYCIECHGMKGK
-62 VKGEVNLLS
+62 VKGEVNLIS
-71 FTQGKDIKSDP
+71 FTEGKDLKGDP
-82 ELLQTVLEVI
+82 ELLQTIMEVI
-92 DFGEMPPEENQPID
+92 DFGEMPPEGNQPID
-106 NTERKL
+106 NTERKM

-120 LEESVS
+120 LAESVS
-126 GANEEWMNA
+126 GSEEDLVKA

-148 VKDLLDLKVEVF
+148 VKDLLELKVEVF
-160 PLPERM
+160 PLPEKM

-180 MPAKI
+180 MPAKMM
-185 TVSSRPL
+185 VSSRPL

-213 AEHGYDTQGD
+213 AENGYDTQGD

-236 RLSRSIV
+236 RLSQSIV
-243 KSPSFNQRNVGT
+243 KSPSFNPKNVGVWT
-255 WGKYFAEPNSEVNQM
+255 QYFEKSKRGINQMDELKSRLQHLLKRAFRAPVDDKTFSKYYSFAEQEMNQGM
-270 AEVKTRLRSL
+270 G
-280 LTLAFRRPVQDKTLQ
+280 
-295 KYLFYSKQQMDNG
+295 M
-308 LGVGDVM
+308 GDVM
-315 KEVLSA
+315 KDVFSA

-330 LYDQG
+330 LYDRG
-335 DKESIQPDSSQN
+335 GEEGREPESRQN

-360 SLPDEELLQAA
+360 SVPDDQLLEVAMEATLRQD
-371 KKGVLVEEEQL
+371 EQL
-382 SKQVDRM
+382 TRQVDRM
-389 LTDNKLK
+389 LTDEKVK

-418 EKKYRDFYYAAPLYR
+418 EKKYRDFYYGPPLYR

-469 RLSKWYGEEPKG
+469 RLSKWYGDAPNG
-481 KLGGPVSIPF
+481 KLGGPVTIRF
-491 TRQLVEDRRHGG
+491 TRQSVKDRRHGG
-503 VITNGAVMTMTS
+503 LITNGAVMTMTS

-524 RGAWIAGVIFN
+524 RGAWVAGVIFN

-548 PEEKEVDLS
+548 PEEKEVDDSL
-557 MTLRERFADHRE
+557 TLRERFADHRE

-603 REVDVSGTLF
+603 REVDASGTLF
-613 RAHEF
+613 RSHKF
-618 SNVIEF
+618 SNIIEF

-656 TLALDEIVEKVEGE
+656 SLALDEIVESVEGE

-680 VVQSKS
+680 VVKSKP
-686 FRGPSGKLALHK
+686 FRGPSVKLAL
-698 TK
+698 TKKSKF

>member
-1 MKYDLQMQ
+1 MTFRFLNVYLAP
-9 VIVKTRE
+9 E
-16 PLGVK
+16 
-21 IFFFFCACCLI
+21 FFLRMVLVLCFL
-32 ILPASLFAE
+32 SK
-41 AVSVQSVF
+41 SVLAKKEFSIEGSF
-49 QFHCVECHGAKGK
+49 ESYCIECHGMKGK
-62 VKGEVNLLS
+62 VKGEVNLIS
-71 FTQGKDIKSDP
+71 FTEGKDLKGDP
-82 ELLQTVLEVI
+82 ELLQTIMEVI
-92 DFGEMPPEENQPID
+92 DFGEMPPEGNQPIV
-106 NTERKL
+106 NTERKM
-112 IVAELKKL
+112 IIAELKKL
-120 LEESVS
+120 LAESVS
-126 GANEEWMNA
+126 GPEEDLVKS

-148 VKDLLDLKVEVF
+148 VKDLLELKVEVF
-160 PLPERM
+160 PLPEKM

-180 MPAKI
+180 MPAKMM
-185 TVSSRPL
+185 VSSRPL

-213 AEHGYDTQGD
+213 AENGYDTQGD

-236 RLSRSIV
+236 RLSQSIV
-243 KSPSFNQRNVGT
+243 KSPSFNPKNVGVWT
-255 WGKYFAEPNSEVNQM
+255 QYFEKSKRGINQMDELKSRLQHLLKRAFRAPVDDKTFSKYYSFAEQEMNQGM
-270 AEVKTRLRSL
+270 G
-280 LTLAFRRPVQDKTLQ
+280 
-295 KYLFYSKQQMDNG
+295 M
-308 LGVGDVM
+308 GDVM
-315 KEVLSA
+315 KDVFSA

-330 LYDQG
+330 LYDRG
-335 DKESIQPDSSQN
+335 GEEGREPESRQN

-360 SLPDEELLQAA
+360 SVPDDQLLEVAMEATLRQD
-371 KKGVLVEEEQL
+371 EQL
-382 SKQVDRM
+382 TRQVDRM
-389 LTDNKLK
+389 LTDEKVK

-418 EKKYRDFYYAAPLYR
+418 EKKYRDFYYGPPLYR

-469 RLSKWYGEEPKG
+469 RLSKWYGDAPNG
-481 KLGGPVSIPF
+481 KLGGPVTIRF
-491 TRQLVEDRRHGG
+491 TRQSVKDRRHGG
-503 VITNGAVMTMTS
+503 LITNGAVMTMTS

-524 RGAWIAGVIFN
+524 RGAWVAGVIFN

-548 PEEKEVDLS
+548 PEEKEVDDSL
-557 MTLRERFADHRE
+557 TLRERFADHRE

-603 REVDVSGTLF
+603 REVDASGTLF
-613 RAHEF
+613 RSHKF
-618 SNVIEF
+618 SNIIEF

-656 TLALDEIVEKVEGE
+656 SLALDEIVESVEGE

-680 VVQSKS
+680 VVKSKP
-686 FRGPSGKLALHK
+686 FRGPSVKLAL
-698 TK
+698 TKKSKF

>member
-1 MKYDLQMQ
+1 MTFRFPNVYLAP
-9 VIVKTRE
+9 E
-16 PLGVK
+16 
-21 IFFFFCACCLI
+21 
-32 ILPASLFAE
+32 LFLRM
-41 AVSVQSVF
+41 VLVLCFLSQSVLAKKEF
-49 QFHCVECHGAKGK
+49 SIEGSFESYCIECHGMKGK
-62 VKGEVNLLS
+62 VKGEVNLIS
-71 FTQGKDIKSDP
+71 FTEGKDLKGDP
-82 ELLQTVLEVI
+82 ELLQTIMEVI
-92 DFGEMPPEENQPID
+92 DFGEMPPEGNQPIV
-106 NTERKL
+106 NTERKM

-120 LEESVS
+120 LAESVS
-126 GANEEWMNA
+126 GPEEDLVKS

-148 VKDLLDLKVEVF
+148 VKDLLELKVEVF
-160 PLPERM
+160 PLPEKM

-180 MPAKI
+180 MPAKMM
-185 TVSSRPL
+185 VSSRPL

-213 AEHGYDTQGD
+213 AENGYDTQGD

-236 RLSRSIV
+236 RLSQSIV
-243 KSPSFNQRNVGT
+243 KSPSFNPKNVGVWT
-255 WGKYFAEPNSEVNQM
+255 QYFEKSKRGINQMDELKSRLQHLLKRAFRAPVDDKTFSKYYSFAEQEMNQGM
-270 AEVKTRLRSL
+270 G
-280 LTLAFRRPVQDKTLQ
+280 
-295 KYLFYSKQQMDNG
+295 M
-308 LGVGDVM
+308 GDVM
-315 KEVLSA
+315 KDVFSA

-330 LYDQG
+330 LYDRG
-335 DKESIQPDSSQN
+335 GEEGREPESRQN

-360 SLPDEELLQAA
+360 SVPDDQLLEVAMEATLRQD
-371 KKGVLVEEEQL
+371 EQL
-382 SKQVDRM
+382 TKQVDRM
-389 LTDNKLK
+389 LTDEKLK

-418 EKKYRDFYYAAPLYR
+418 EKKYRDFYYGPPLYR

-469 RLSKWYGEEPKG
+469 RLSKWYGDAPNG
-481 KLGGPVSIPF
+481 KLGGPVTIRF
-491 TRQLVEDRRHGG
+491 TRQSVKDRRHGG
-503 VITNGAVMTMTS
+503 LITNGAVMTMTS

-524 RGAWIAGVIFN
+524 RGAWVAGVIFN

-548 PEEKEVDLS
+548 PEEKEVDDSL
-557 MTLRERFADHRE
+557 TLRERFADHRE

-603 REVDVSGTLF
+603 REVDASGTLF
-613 RAHEF
+613 RSHKF
-618 SNVIEF
+618 SNIIEF

-656 TLALDEIVEKVEGE
+656 SLALDEIVESVEGE

-680 VVQSKS
+680 VVKSKP
-686 FRGPSGKLALHK
+686 FRGPSVKLAL
-698 TK
+698 TKKSKF